1 MNNYRFSASIFV
13 PLQSIQKIDKVMN
26 RKKFLTAVLTA
37 VFTVSTLLTH
47 ASQAITPLWLRD
59 VQVSPDGSQVL
70 FCYKGDIYKVS
81 TNGGTA
87 VQLTT
92 QDSYE
97 CSPVWSVDG
106 KQIAFS
112 SDRHGNL
119 DIFVMSAEGG
129 SATRLTYHSAP
140 EVPQAFTPDGKWV
153 MFGAQ
158 IQDPATSVMFPSGR
172 LTELYKVPVKGG
184 RTLQVLGTPVEM
196 LSFASDGKSF
206 FYQDRKGGEDEW
218 RKHHTSSITR
228 DIWYYDA
235 QSGQHTNITDRPGED
250 RNPVVSAD
258 GKTLYYLSEDEG
270 GNMNVYSC
278 QWQGIKAPSPK
289 PPISMRN
296 VTSFETHPVRFLSI
310 AKNGLLCYTYN
321 GEIYTQKSGAQP
333 QKLNITL
340 TRDDEPAIANLS
352 FTSGARQPVVSK
364 DGKQVAFVVRGEVFV
379 TSTEYATTR
388 RISQTAGAE
397 ADVDFAP
404 DGRTIVYASER
415 NGNWQLYTASIVRDE
430 DLNFANATLIKEES
444 VFPELPALKLEGK
457 IDFSQVE
464 RRYPK
469 YSPDGKKLAFIE
481 DRIKLKVV
489 DLKTKKVTQV
499 TDGSYW
505 YDQDGGFDFEWSPDG
520 KWFVLSYIANKRDP
534 YTDQGIVSA
543 EGGEIHPIT
552 QSGYMSE
559 NPRWVMDGKAI
570 LFESERYGMRSHAS
584 WGSQSDVFLAFL
596 TQDAYD
602 RYRLSAEDYALLK
615 ELEKKNEK
623 KDSKKEEGKG
633 KKGDKKNDK
642 KDYKK
647 ADKDSIKA
655 VKIEFEGLEDRIVRL
670 TPNSSRLGDAIVSKD
685 GESLYYFSAFEGK
698 PDLWKMDLRKHET
711 KLLSK
716 GGSGYLQ
723 MDNDGNLYSL
733 GSSMMKIEK
742 GDKTTPIT
750 FNAQMK
756 LDLAGERE
764 YMLRHVAKQINK
776 KIFRKDY
783 NGCNWE
789 LMLQNYARFMPH
801 IANNYDFA
809 ELLSEL
815 LGELN
820 VSHTGGR
827 FSPSS
832 RGDDTAQLGLLYDM
846 TEATEGLKI
855 TAVLEGGP
863 FCKANSKVKVGDV
876 ITAIN
881 GEPLGKDTDL
891 AQLLNQCKGKK
902 TLVSLKGSTGTWDE
916 VILPISRSEQSDLLY
931 KRWIKSRA
939 AEVER
944 LSNGRLGYVH
954 IEGMNDASFRD
965 IYSDILGKYNLKEG
979 IVIDTRYNGGGR
991 LHEDIEILFSGKKYF
1006 TQVIR
1011 GREACDMPSRRYNH
1025 PSIML
1030 QAEGN
1035 YSNAH
1040 GTPWVYSHQKIGKLV
1055 GAPVPGTMS
1064 SVNWETLQDPTLVF
1078 GVPVVGY
1085 QLPDGSYLENTQLE
1099 PDVYILNRPE
1109 TVVTGTDLQLEAAVR
1124 ELLKEL

>member
-1 MNNYRFSASIFV
+1 MNT
-13 PLQSIQKIDKVMN
+13 
-26 RKKFLTAVLTA
+26 KKLIIAALTAL
-37 VFTVSTLLTH
+37 FTGFSQQAD
-47 ASQAITPLWLRD
+47 ASQTVTPLWLRD

-81 TNGGTA
+81 VNGGTA
-87 VQLTT
+87 VRLTT

-97 CSPVWSVDG
+97 CSPVWSADG
-106 KQIAFS
+106 RQIAFA

-119 DIFVMSAEGG
+119 DIFVMAAEGG
-129 SATRLTYHSAP
+129 VARRLTYNSVA

-153 MFGAQ
+153 LFGAQ
-158 IQDPATSVMFPSGR
+158 IQDPAQSVMFPSGR

-196 LSFASDGKSF
+196 LSLTPDGKSF
-206 FYQDRKGGEDEW
+206 YYQDRKGGEDEW

-228 DIWYYDA
+228 DIWFYDA
-235 QSGQHTNITDRPGED
+235 KSGKHTNITDNPGED

-258 GKTLYYLSEDEG
+258 GKKLYFLSERNG
-270 GNMNVYSC
+270 GSMNVYSC
-278 QWQGIKAPSPK
+278 EGNDVK
-289 PPISMRN
+289 P
-296 VTSFETHPVRFLSI
+296 VTNFKTHPVRFLSM
-310 AKNGLLCYTYN
+310 AKNGMLCYAYN
-321 GEIYTQKSGAQP
+321 GEIYTQKGAEKP
-333 QKLNITL
+333 KKLAVSLI
-340 TRDDEPAIANLS
+340 RDDEVAIADLS
-352 FTSGARQPVVSK
+352 FVTGARRPVVSK

-388 RISQTAGAE
+388 RITQTAGAE

-415 NGNWQLYTASIVRDE
+415 NGNWQLYTASIVRDD

-464 RRYPK
+464 RRCPK

-499 TDGSYW
+499 TDGSKW
-505 YDQDGGFDFEWSPDG
+505 YSQSGQFDYEWSPDG
-520 KWFVLSYIANKRDP
+520 KWFVLSYIANRRDP

-543 EGGEIHPIT
+543 AGGEIHPIT
-552 QSGYMSE
+552 QSGYMSGGS
-559 NPRWVMDGKAI
+559 RWVMDGKAI

-584 WGSQSDVFLAFL
+584 WGSQQDVFLAFL

-602 RYRLSAEDYALLK
+602 RFRLSAEDYALLK

-623 KDSKKEEGKG
+623 KADKKSGKKEEEKG
-633 KKGDKKNDK
+633 KKGDKKSDK
-642 KDYKK
+642 KEESDSVK
-647 ADKDSIKA
+647 AL
-655 VKIEFEGLEDRIVRL
+655 KIEFEGLENRIVRL

-685 GESLYYFSAFEGK
+685 GESLYYFSAFEGA

-716 GGSGYLQ
+716 GTRGGSGSLQ
-723 MDNDGNLYSL
+723 MDKDGNLYSL
-733 GSSMMKIEK
+733 GSTMMKIEK
-742 GDKTTPIT
+742 GDKTKAIT
-750 FNAQMK
+750 YNAQMK
-756 LDLAGERE
+756 LDLAAERE

-776 KIFRKDY
+776 KIFRTDY

-789 LMLQNYARFMPH
+789 LMLQNYVRFLPH
-801 IANNYDFA
+801 IDNNYDFA

-827 FSPSS
+827 FSPALK
-832 RGDDTAQLGLLYDM
+832 GDATAQLGLLYDM
-846 TEATEGLKI
+846 TEATDGMKI
-855 TAVLEGGP
+855 TAVLEDGP
-863 FCKANSKVKVGDV
+863 FSKANSKVKVGDV

-881 GEPLGKDTDL
+881 GIPLGKDTDL
-891 AQLLNQCKGKK
+891 AQLLNLCRGKK
-902 TLVSLKGSTGTWDE
+902 TLVSLKGNAGTWDE
-916 VILPISRSEQSDLLY
+916 VVLPISKAEQSDLLY

-965 IYSDILGKYNLKEG
+965 VYSDILGKYNLKEG

-1011 GREACDMPSRRYNH
+1011 GREVCDMPSRRYNH

-1040 GTPWVYSHQKIGKLV
+1040 GTPWVYS
-1055 GAPVPGTMS
+1055 
-1064 SVNWETLQDPTLVF
+1064 
-1078 GVPVVGY
+1078 
-1085 QLPDGSYLENTQLE
+1085 
-1099 PDVYILNRPE
+1099 
-1109 TVVTGTDLQLEAAVR
+1109 
-1124 ELLKEL
+1124 LLCQEQ

>member
-1 MNNYRFSASIFV
+1 MYKRKLFAAALLLAATFQAGASH
-13 PLQSIQKIDKVMN
+13 
-26 RKKFLTAVLTA
+26 AV
-37 VFTVSTLLTH
+37 
-47 ASQAITPLWLRD
+47 TPLWLRD

-81 TNGGTA
+81 ADGGTA

-97 CSPVWSVDG
+97 CSPVWSADC

-119 DIFVMSAEGG
+119 DVFVMSAEGG
-129 SATRLTYHSAP
+129 SATRLTYNSTA
-140 EVPQAFTPDGKWV
+140 EVPQAFTPDGRFV
-153 MFGAQ
+153 IFGAN
-158 IQDPATSVMFPSGR
+158 IQDPAESVMFPSSR
-172 LTELYKVPVKGG
+172 LPELYKVSVKGG
-184 RTLQVLGTPVEM
+184 RTLQILASPAEM
-196 LSFASDGKSF
+196 ISLAYDGKSF
-206 FYQDRKGGEDEW
+206 YYHDRKGYEDEW

-228 DIWYYDA
+228 DIWFYDA
-235 QSGQHTNITDRPGED
+235 ASRQHTNVTEHAGED
-250 RNPVVSAD
+250 RNPVLSAD
-258 GKTLYYLSEDEG
+258 GKTLYFLSERNG
-270 GNMNVYSC
+270 GSMNVYSC
-278 QWQGIKAPSPK
+278 AAQAGATKAKDPQA
-289 PPISMRN
+289 
-296 VTSFETHPVRFLSI
+296 VTSFKTHPVRFLSS
-310 AKNGLLCYTYN
+310 AKNGLLCYTFN
-321 GEIYTQKSGAQP
+321 GEIYTQKGSEKP
-333 QKLNITL
+333 RKLNITL
-340 TRDDEPAIANLS
+340 TRDDEPVISDLTFS
-352 FTSGARQPVVSK
+352 SGARQSVVSK
-364 DGKQVAFVVRGEVFV
+364 DGKQIAFIVRGEVFV
-379 TSTEYATTR
+379 TSVEYATTR

-444 VFPELPALKLEGK
+444 VFPELPELKLDGK
-457 IDFSQVE
+457 PDFSQVE
-464 RRYPK
+464 RQSPK

-489 DLKTKKVTQV
+489 DLKTKKITQV
-499 TDGSYW
+499 TDGSKW
-505 YDQDGGFDFEWSPDG
+505 YRQDGGFDFEWSPDG
-520 KWFVLSYIANKRDP
+520 KWFVLSFIANKRDP

-552 QSGYMSE
+552 QSGYMSGR
-559 NPRWVMDGKAI
+559 PRWVMDGKAI

-584 WGSQSDVFLAFL
+584 WGSQMDVFLAFL

-623 KDSKKEEGKG
+623 KNDNGNDNGKKKNDNDSKKEE
-633 KKGDKKNDK
+633 K
-642 KDYKK
+642 KDNKK
-647 ADKDSIKA
+647 ENADSAKVLA
-655 VKIEFEGLEDRIVRL
+655 IEFENIEDRIVRL

-685 GESLYYFSAFEGK
+685 GENLYYFSAFEGS

-716 GGSGYLQ
+716 GGSGVLQ
-723 MDNDGNLYSL
+723 MDKDGNLYSL
-733 GSSMMKIEK
+733 GSSMKKIEK
-742 GDKTTPIT
+742 GDKTTAIT
-750 FNAQMK
+750 YSAQMK
-756 LDLAGERE
+756 LDLAAERE
-764 YMLRHVAKQINK
+764 YMFRHIAKQINK
-776 KIFRKDY
+776 KIFRTDY
-783 NGCNWE
+783 NGCDWD
-789 LMLQNYARFMPH
+789 MMVQNYARFLPH
-801 IANNYDFA
+801 IANNYDYA
-809 ELLSEL
+809 EMLSEL

-827 FSPSS
+827 YSHSAK
-832 RGDDTAQLGLLYDM
+832 GDATASLGLLYDLS
-846 TEATEGLKI
+846 EATEGIKI
-855 TAVLEGGP
+855 TAVLEEGP
-863 FCKANSKVKVGDV
+863 FFKAKSKVKAGDM

-881 GEPLGKDTDL
+881 GQPITKDTDL
-891 AQLLNQCKGKK
+891 SQLLNQCKGKK
-902 TLVSLKGSTGTWDE
+902 TLVSLKGSAGTWDE
-916 VILPISRSEQSDLLY
+916 VVLPVSRSEESDLLY

-954 IEGMNDASFRD
+954 IEGMDDASFRD
-965 IYSDILGKYNLKEG
+965 VYSDILGKYNLKEG

-991 LHEDIEILFSGKKYF
+991 LHEDIEILFSGHKYF

-1011 GREACDMPSRRYNH
+1011 GREVCDMPSRRYNH

-1030 QAEGN
+1030 QCESN

-1040 GTPWVYSHQKIGKLV
+1040 GTPWVYSHQKLGKLV

-1064 SVNWETLQDPTLVF
+1064 SVNWETLQDPSLVF
-1078 GVPVVGY
+1078 GVPVIGY

-1109 TVVTGTDLQLEAAVR
+1109 TVVKGTDLQLEAAVR

>member
-1 MNNYRFSASIFV
+1 MKTRQFLAAALIAISAG
-13 PLQSIQKIDKVMN
+13 
-26 RKKFLTAVLTA
+26 
-37 VFTVSTLLTH
+37 STLQAN
-47 ASQAITPLWLRD
+47 ASQAFTPLWLRD

-81 TNGGTA
+81 SKGGTA

-92 QDSYE
+92 QVSYE
-97 CSPVWSVDG
+97 CAPVWSADG
-106 KQIAFS
+106 QQIAFA
-112 SDRHGNL
+112 SDRYGNL
-119 DIFVMSAEGG
+119 DVFVMAADGG
-129 SATRLTYHSAP
+129 PATRLTYQSVA
-140 EVPQAFTPDGKWV
+140 EEPQAFTPDGQWV
-153 MFGAQ
+153 VFDAC
-158 IQDPATSVMFPSGR
+158 IQDPAESVMFPTSS
-172 LTELYKVPVKGG
+172 LPELYKVPAKGG
-184 RTLQVLGTPVEM
+184 RTLQVLGTPAEM
-196 LSFASDGKSF
+196 ISFAPDGKSF
-206 FYQDRKGGEDEW
+206 YYQDRKGYEDEW

-228 DIWYYDA
+228 DVWFYDA
-235 QSGQHTNITDRPGED
+235 QSGQHTNVTAHAGED

-258 GKTLYYLSEDEG
+258 GKTLYFLSERNG
-270 GNMNVYSC
+270 GSMNVYSC
-278 QWQGIKAPSPK
+278 EANAGDTKAGEPK
-289 PPISMRN
+289 A
-296 VTSFETHPVRFLSI
+296 VTTFKTHPVRFLSM
-310 AKNGLLCYTYN
+310 ANNGLLCFTYN
-321 GEIYTQKSGAQP
+321 GEIYTQKLGAAP
-333 QKLNITL
+333 QKLAISL
-340 TRDDEPAIANLS
+340 TRDDEAAIANLS
-352 FTSGARQPVVSK
+352 FTNEAHQPVVSK
-364 DGKQVAFVVRGEVFV
+364 DGKQIAFVTRGEVFV

-415 NGNWQLYTASIVRDE
+415 NGNWQLYTASIVRKE

-444 VFPELPALKLEGK
+444 VFPELPALNLLDSK

-464 RRYPK
+464 RRSPK
-469 YSPDGKKLAFIE
+469 YSPDGKKIAFIE

-489 DLKTKKVTQV
+489 DLKTMKVTQV
-499 TDGSYW
+499 TDGSKW

-520 KWFVLSYIANKRDP
+520 KWFVLSYIANRRDP

-559 NPRWVMDGKAI
+559 SPRWVMDGKAI
-570 LFESERYGMRSHAS
+570 LFQSERYGMRSHAS
-584 WGSQSDVFLAFL
+584 WGSQDDVFLAFL

-623 KDSKKEEGKG
+623 KDEKKD
-633 KKGDKKNDK
+633 DKKNKK
-642 KDYKK
+642 KDDKK
-647 ADKDSIKA
+647 ADADTVKA
-655 VKIEFEGLEDRIVRL
+655 VKIEFEGLENRIVRL

-685 GESLYYFSAFEGK
+685 GESLYYFAAFEGK

-716 GGSGYLQ
+716 GGSGSLQ
-723 MDNDGNLYSL
+723 MDKDGNLYSL
-733 GSSMMKIEK
+733 GNSMMKIEK

-750 FNAQMK
+750 YNAQMK
-756 LDLAGERE
+756 LDLAAERE

-776 KIFRKDY
+776 KIFRTDY
-783 NGCNWE
+783 NGCDWD
-789 LMLQNYARFMPH
+789 LMVQNYARFLPH

-827 FSPSS
+827 FRPEAK
-832 RGDDTAQLGLLYDM
+832 GDATAQLGLLYDL
-846 TEATEGLKI
+846 TEATEGIKI
-855 TAVLEGGP
+855 TDILENGP
-863 FCKANSKVKVGDV
+863 FSKANSKVKVGDV

-881 GEPLGKDTDL
+881 GQPVSKDTDL
-891 AQLLNQCKGKK
+891 AQLLNLCKGKK
-902 TLVSLKGSTGTWDE
+902 TLVSLKGSAGAWDE
-916 VILPISRSEQSDLLY
+916 VVLPISRSEQSDLLY
-931 KRWIKSRA
+931 KRWTKSRA

-965 IYSDILGKYNLKEG
+965 VYSDILGKYNLKEG
-979 IVIDTRYNGGGR
+979 IVIDTRHNGGGR
-991 LHEDIEILFSGKKYF
+991 LHEDIEILFSGHKYF
-1006 TQVIR
+1006 TQVVR
-1011 GREACDMPSRRYNH
+1011 GREVCDMPSRRYNH

-1064 SVNWETLQDPTLVF
+1064 SVNWERLQDSSLIF
-1078 GVPVVGY
+1078 GVPVIGY

-1099 PDVYILNRPE
+1099 PDVLILNRPE
-1109 TVVTGTDLQLEAAVR
+1109 TVVTGTDLQLETAVR
-1124 ELLKEL
+1124 ELLKGL

>member
-1 MNNYRFSASIFV
+1 MNTKQVLISLLMTIITGSSIH
-13 PLQSIQKIDKVMN
+13 
-26 RKKFLTAVLTA
+26 AY
-37 VFTVSTLLTH
+37 
-47 ASQAITPLWLRD
+47 ASQAVSPLWLRD
-59 VQVSPDGSQVL
+59 VQVSPDGSQIL
-70 FCYKGDIYKVS
+70 FCYKGDLYKVS
-81 TNGGTA
+81 AQGGTA

-97 CSPVWSVDG
+97 CSPVWSADG
-106 KQIAFS
+106 RMIAFA

-119 DIFVMSAEGG
+119 DIFVMPAEGG
-129 SATRLTYHSAP
+129 SATRLTYQSVA
-140 EVPQAFTPDGKWV
+140 EVPQAFTPDGQWV
-153 MFGAQ
+153 LFGAT
-158 IQDPATSVMFPSGR
+158 IQDPAQSAMFPSSR
-172 LTELYKVPVKGG
+172 LSELYKVPVRGG
-184 RTLQVLGTPVEM
+184 RTLQVVGTPVEM
-196 LSFASDGKSF
+196 LSLAPDGKSF

-228 DIWYYDA
+228 DIWFYDA
-235 QSGQHTNITDRPGED
+235 QSGKHTNVTEFAGED

-258 GKTLYYLSEDEG
+258 GKTLYFLSERNG
-270 GNMNVYSC
+270 GSMNVYC
-278 QWQGIKAPSPK
+278 CDAKAVGKEPK
-289 PPISMRN
+289 A
-296 VTSFETHPVRFLSI
+296 VTDFKTHPVRFLSI
-310 AKNGLLCYTYN
+310 AKNGMLCYTYN
-321 GEIYTQKSGAQP
+321 GEIYTQKSGAKS
-333 QKLNITL
+333 QKLNILL
-340 TRDDEPAIANLS
+340 TRDDEPVVSDLS

-388 RISQTAGAE
+388 QISQTAGAE

-404 DGRTIVYASER
+404 DGRTLVYASER
-415 NGNWQLYTASIVRDE
+415 NGNWQLFTASIVRDE
-430 DLNFANATLIKEES
+430 DPNFANATLIKEET
-444 VFPELPALKLEGK
+444 VFPELPELKLEGK

-464 RRYPK
+464 RQNPK
-469 YSPDGKKLAFIE
+469 FSPDGKKLAFIE

-499 TDGSYW
+499 TDGSKW
-505 YDQDGGFDFEWSPDG
+505 YRQDGGFDYEWSPDG
-520 KWFVLSYIANKRDP
+520 KWFVLSYIANRRDP

-552 QSGYMSE
+552 QSAYTSGK
-559 NPRWVMDGKAI
+559 PRWVMDGKAI
-570 LFESERYGMRSHAS
+570 LFVSERYGMRSHAS
-584 WGSQSDVFLAFL
+584 WGSQNDVFLAFL

-602 RYRLSAEDYALLK
+602 RYRLSPEDYALLK

-623 KDSKKEEGKG
+623 ENDKEENRKG
-633 KKGDKKNDK
+633 KKENKKED
-642 KDYKK
+642 KK
-647 ADKDSIKA
+647 ADADS
-655 VKIEFEGLEDRIVRL
+655 VKTLIIEFEGLQDRIVRL

-716 GGSGYLQ
+716 GGSGLLQ
-723 MDNDGNLYSL
+723 MDKDGNLYSL

-742 GDKTTPIT
+742 GDKTTAIT
-750 FNAQMK
+750 YNAQMK
-756 LDLAGERE
+756 LDRAAERE
-764 YMLRHVAKQINK
+764 YMLRHVAKQVNK
-776 KIFRKDY
+776 KIFRTDY

-789 LMLQNYARFMPH
+789 MMLQNYSRFMPH
-801 IANNYDFA
+801 IDNNYDFA

-820 VSHTGGR
+820 VSHSGGR
-827 FSPSS
+827 FSPSLK
-832 RGDDTAQLGLLYDM
+832 GDATAQLGLLYDL
-846 TEATEGLKI
+846 TEPAEGMRI
-855 TAVLEGGP
+855 TAVLEDGP
-863 FCKANSKVKVGDV
+863 FCRANSKVKVGDV
-876 ITAIN
+876 VTAIN
-881 GEPLGKDTDL
+881 GQPLGKDTDL
-891 AQLLNQCKGKK
+891 AQLLNQCTGKK
-902 TLVSLKGSTGTWDE
+902 TLVSLKGSAGTWDE
-916 VILPISRSEQSDLLY
+916 VVLPISRSEQSDLLY
-931 KRWIKSRA
+931 KRWIKGRA

-954 IEGMNDASFRD
+954 IESMNDASFRD
-965 IYSDILGKYNLKEG
+965 VYSDILGKYNLKEG

-1011 GREACDMPSRRYNH
+1011 GREICDMPSRRYNH

-1078 GVPVVGY
+1078 GVPVIGY

-1099 PDVYILNRPE
+1099 PDIFILNRPE

-1124 ELLKEL
+1124 ELLKEVDQK

>member
-1 MNNYRFSASIFV
+1 MLMNTRKLFAAALMAV
-13 PLQSIQKIDKVMN
+13 ATLQAN
-26 RKKFLTAVLTA
+26 
-37 VFTVSTLLTH
+37 
-47 ASQAITPLWLRD
+47 ASQAVTPLWLRD
-59 VQVSPDGSQVL
+59 VQISPDGSQVL

-81 TNGGTA
+81 ADGGTA

-97 CSPVWSVDG
+97 CTPIWSADG
-106 KQIAFS
+106 KQIAFA
-112 SDRHGNL
+112 SDRHGNM
-119 DIFVMSAEGG
+119 DIYVMAAEGG
-129 SATRLTYHSAP
+129 SATRLTYNSTA
-140 EVPQAFTPDGKWV
+140 EVPQSFTPDGKWV
-153 MFGAQ
+153 LFGAQ

-184 RTLQVLGTPVEM
+184 RTLQVMGTPVEM
-196 LSFASDGKSF
+196 LSLASDGKSF
-206 FYQDRKGGEDEW
+206 YYQDRKGGEDEW

-228 DIWYYDA
+228 DIWFYDA
-235 QSGQHTNITDRPGED
+235 QSGKHTNITNCAGED
-250 RNPVVSAD
+250 RNPVLSAD
-258 GKTLYYLSEDEG
+258 GKTLYFLSERNG
-270 GNMNVYSC
+270 GSMNVYC
-278 QWQGIKAPSPK
+278 LEGQGARGKGQETIQNSKLKIQDSALPRRGSGEGAVP
-289 PPISMRN
+289 
-296 VTSFETHPVRFLSI
+296 VTAFKTHPVRFLSA
-310 AKNGLLCYTYN
+310 AKNGMLCYTYN
-321 GEIYTQKSGAQP
+321 GEIYTQKNGEKP
-333 QKLNITL
+333 KKLNISL
-340 TRDDEPAIANLS
+340 TRDDEAAISDLS
-352 FTSGARQPVVSK
+352 FSSGARQSVVSR
-364 DGKQVAFVVRGEVFV
+364 DGKQIAFVVRGEVFV

-404 DGRTIVYASER
+404 DGRTVVYASER

-444 VFPELPALKLEGK
+444 VFPELPELKLEGK

-464 RRYPK
+464 RRSPK

-489 DLKTKKVTQV
+489 DLKTKKITQV
-499 TDGSYW
+499 TDGSKW

-534 YTDQGIVSA
+534 YADQGIVSA

-552 QSGYMSE
+552 QSGYMSGR
-559 NPRWVMDGKAI
+559 PRWVMDGKAI

-584 WGSQSDVFLAFL
+584 WGSQQDVFLAFL

-602 RYRLSAEDYALLK
+602 RYRLSPEDYALLK
-615 ELEKKNEK
+615 ELEKKNKDKDKDKNEK
-623 KDSKKEEGKG
+623 IKENSEE
-633 KKGDKKNDK
+633 KGDSAKGL
-642 KDYKK
+642 
-647 ADKDSIKA
+647 
-655 VKIEFEGLEDRIVRL
+655 KIEFEGLEDRIVRL
-670 TPNSSRLGDAIVSKD
+670 TPNSSKLGDAIVSKD
-685 GESLYYFSAFEGK
+685 GESLYYFSAFEGS

-716 GGSGYLQ
+716 GGSGSLQ
-723 MDNDGNLYSL
+723 MDKDGNLYSL
-733 GSSMMKIEK
+733 GSSMKKIEK
-742 GDKTTPIT
+742 GDKTTSIT
-750 FNAQMK
+750 YSAQMK
-756 LDLAGERE
+756 LNLAAERE

-776 KIFRKDY
+776 KIFRTDY

-789 LMLQNYARFMPH
+789 LMVQNYARFLPH

-827 FSPSS
+827 FYPSGK
-832 RGDDTAQLGLLYDM
+832 GDATAQLGLLYDM
-846 TEATEGLKI
+846 TEATDGMKI
-855 TAVLEGGP
+855 TAVLEDGP
-863 FCKANSKVKVGDV
+863 FCRANSKVKAGDV

-881 GEPLGKDTDL
+881 GEPLTKDTDL
-891 AQLLNQCKGKK
+891 AQLLNRCKGKK
-902 TLVSLKGSTGTWDE
+902 TLVSLKGNAGTWDE
-916 VILPISRSEQSDLLY
+916 VVLPIGKSEESDLLY

-939 AEVER
+939 AEVDR

-965 IYSDILGKYNLKEG
+965 VYSDILGKYNLKEG

-1011 GREACDMPSRRYNH
+1011 GREVCDMPSRRYNH

-1064 SVNWETLQDPTLVF
+1064 SVNWETLQDASLVF
-1078 GVPVVGY
+1078 GVPVIGY

-1099 PDVYILNRPE
+1099 PDVLILNRPE

>member
-1 MNNYRFSASIFV
+1 MKTRQLLAATLIAISAGSS
-13 PLQSIQKIDKVMN
+13 LQAN
-26 RKKFLTAVLTA
+26 
-37 VFTVSTLLTH
+37 
-47 ASQAITPLWLRD
+47 ASQAFTPLWLRD

-81 TNGGTA
+81 SKGGTA

-92 QDSYE
+92 QVSYE
-97 CSPVWSVDG
+97 CAPVWSADG
-106 KQIAFS
+106 QQIAFA
-112 SDRHGNL
+112 SDRYGNL
-119 DIFVMSAEGG
+119 DVFVMAADGG
-129 SATRLTYHSAP
+129 PATRLTYQSVA
-140 EVPQAFTPDGKWV
+140 EEPQAFTPDGQWV
-153 MFGAQ
+153 VFGAC
-158 IQDPATSVMFPSGR
+158 IQDPAESVMFPTSS
-172 LTELYKVPVKGG
+172 LPELYKVPAKGG
-184 RTLQVLGTPVEM
+184 RTLQVLGTPAEM
-196 LSFASDGKSF
+196 ISFAPDGKSF
-206 FYQDRKGGEDEW
+206 YYQDRKGYEDEW

-228 DIWYYDA
+228 DVWFYDA
-235 QSGQHTNITDRPGED
+235 QSGQHTNVTAHAGED

-258 GKTLYYLSEDEG
+258 GKTLYFLSERNG
-270 GNMNVYSC
+270 GSMNVYSC
-278 QWQGIKAPSPK
+278 EAKAGDTKAGEPK
-289 PPISMRN
+289 A
-296 VTSFETHPVRFLSI
+296 VTTFKTHPVRFLSM
-310 AKNGLLCYTYN
+310 AKDGLLCFTYN
-321 GEIYTQKSGAQP
+321 GEIYTQKLGAAP
-333 QKLNITL
+333 QKLAISL
-340 TRDDEPAIANLS
+340 TRDDEAAIADLS
-352 FTSGARQPVVSK
+352 FTNEAHQPVVSK
-364 DGKQVAFVVRGEVFV
+364 DGKQIAFVARGEVFV

-415 NGNWQLYTASIVRDE
+415 NGNWQLYTASIVRKE

-444 VFPELPALKLEGK
+444 VFPELPALNLLDSK

-464 RRYPK
+464 RRSPK
-469 YSPDGKKLAFIE
+469 YSPDGKKIAFIE

-489 DLKTKKVTQV
+489 DLKTMKVTQV
-499 TDGSYW
+499 TDGSKW

-520 KWFVLSYIANKRDP
+520 KWFVLSYIANRRDP

-559 NPRWVMDGKAI
+559 SPRWVMDGKAI
-570 LFESERYGMRSHAS
+570 LFQSERYGMRSHAS
-584 WGSQSDVFLAFL
+584 WGSQDDVFLAFL

-623 KDSKKEEGKG
+623 KDEKKD
-633 KKGDKKNDK
+633 DKKNKK
-642 KDYKK
+642 KDDKK
-647 ADKDSIKA
+647 ADADTVKA
-655 VKIEFEGLEDRIVRL
+655 VKIEFEGLENRIVRL

-685 GESLYYFSAFEGK
+685 GESLYYFAAFEGK

-716 GGSGYLQ
+716 GGSGSLQ
-723 MDNDGNLYSL
+723 MDKDGNLYSL
-733 GSSMMKIEK
+733 GNSMMKIEK

-750 FNAQMK
+750 YNAQMK
-756 LDLAGERE
+756 LDLAAERE

-776 KIFRKDY
+776 KIFRTDY
-783 NGCNWE
+783 NGCDWD
-789 LMLQNYARFMPH
+789 LMVQNYAHFLPH

-827 FSPSS
+827 FRPEAK
-832 RGDDTAQLGLLYDM
+832 GDATAQLGLLYDL
-846 TEATEGLKI
+846 TEATEGIKI
-855 TAVLEGGP
+855 TDILENGP
-863 FCKANSKVKVGDV
+863 FSKANSKVKVGDV

-881 GEPLGKDTDL
+881 GQPVSKDTDL
-891 AQLLNQCKGKK
+891 AQLLNLCKGKK
-902 TLVSLKGSTGTWDE
+902 TLVSLKGSAGTWDE
-916 VILPISRSEQSDLLY
+916 VVLPISRSEQSDLLY
-931 KRWIKSRA
+931 KRWTKSRA

-965 IYSDILGKYNLKEG
+965 VYSDILGKYNLKEG
-979 IVIDTRYNGGGR
+979 IVIDTRHNGGGR
-991 LHEDIEILFSGKKYF
+991 LHEDIEILFSGHKYF
-1006 TQVIR
+1006 TQVVR
-1011 GREACDMPSRRYNH
+1011 GREVCDMPSRRYNH

-1064 SVNWETLQDPTLVF
+1064 SVNWERLQDSSLIF
-1078 GVPVVGY
+1078 GVPVIGY

-1099 PDVYILNRPE
+1099 PDVLILNRPE
-1109 TVVTGTDLQLEAAVR
+1109 TVVTGTDLQLETAVR
-1124 ELLKEL
+1124 ELLKGL

>member
-1 MNNYRFSASIFV
+1 MKTKTILAATLIAISAGSA
-13 PLQSIQKIDKVMN
+13 LQ
-26 RKKFLTAVLTA
+26 A
-37 VFTVSTLLTH
+37 H
-47 ASQAITPLWLRD
+47 ASQAYTPLWLRD

-81 TNGGTA
+81 AQGGTA

-92 QDSYE
+92 QASYE
-97 CSPVWSVDG
+97 CSPVWSGDG
-106 KQIAFS
+106 QQIAFA

-119 DIFVMSAEGG
+119 DVFVMSADGG
-129 SATRLTYHSAP
+129 PATRLTYQSVA
-140 EVPQAFTPDGKWV
+140 EVPQTFTPDGQWV
-153 MFGAQ
+153 LFGAS
-158 IQDPATSVMFPSGR
+158 IQDPAKSVMFPTSD
-172 LTELYKVPVKGG
+172 LPELYKVPVKGG
-184 RTLQVLGTPVEM
+184 RTLQVLGTPAEM
-196 LSFASDGKSF
+196 LSFAPDGKSF
-206 FYQDRKGGEDEW
+206 YYQDRKGYEDEW

-228 DIWYYDA
+228 DVWFYDA
-235 QSGQHTNITDRPGED
+235 QNGQHTNVTAHAGED

-258 GKTLYYLSEDEG
+258 GKTLYFLSERNG
-270 GNMNVYSC
+270 GSMNVYSC
-278 QWQGIKAPSPK
+278 EAKAGATKAGEPQA
-289 PPISMRN
+289 
-296 VTSFETHPVRFLSI
+296 VTTFKTHPVRFLSM
-310 AKNGLLCYTYN
+310 AKDGLLCYTYN
-321 GEIYTQKSGAQP
+321 GEIYTQKLGAAP
-333 QKLNITL
+333 QKLDISL
-340 TRDDEPAIANLS
+340 TRDDEVAIADLS
-352 FTSGARQPVVSK
+352 FTNEAHQPVVSK
-364 DGKQVAFVVRGEVFV
+364 DGKQIAFVARGEVFV

-415 NGNWQLYTASIVRDE
+415 NGNWQLYTASIVRKE

-444 VFPELPALKLEGK
+444 VFPELPALNLLDNK

-464 RRYPK
+464 RRSPK
-469 YSPDGKKLAFIE
+469 YSPDGKKIAFIE
-481 DRIKLKVV
+481 DRIKLMVV
-489 DLKTKKVTQV
+489 DLKTKQITQV
-499 TDGSYW
+499 TDGSKW
-505 YDQDGGFDFEWSPDG
+505 YRQDGGFDFEWSPDG
-520 KWFVLSYIANKRDP
+520 KWFVLSYIANRRDP

-552 QSGYMSE
+552 QSAYMSE
-559 NPRWVMDGKAI
+559 SPRWVMDGKAI
-570 LFESERYGMRSHAS
+570 LFQSERYGMRSHAS
-584 WGSQSDVFLAFL
+584 WGSQDDVFLAFL

-623 KDSKKEEGKG
+623 KDEKKD
-633 KKGDKKNDK
+633 DKKNKK
-642 KDYKK
+642 KDDKK
-647 ADKDSIKA
+647 ADADTVKA
-655 VKIEFEGLEDRIVRL
+655 VKIEFEGLENRIVRL
-670 TPNSSRLGDAIVSKD
+670 TPNSSNLGDAIVSKD
-685 GESLYYFSAFEGK
+685 GESLYYFAAFEGK

-716 GGSGYLQ
+716 GGSGSLQ
-723 MDNDGNLYSL
+723 MDKDGNLYSL
-733 GSSMMKIEK
+733 GNSMMKIEK

-750 FNAQMK
+750 YNAQMK
-756 LDLAGERE
+756 LDLAAERE

-776 KIFRKDY
+776 KIFRTDY
-783 NGCNWE
+783 NGCDWD
-789 LMLQNYARFMPH
+789 LMVQNYAHFLPH

-827 FSPSS
+827 FRPEAK
-832 RGDDTAQLGLLYDM
+832 GDATAQLGLLYDL
-846 TEATEGLKI
+846 TEATEGIKI
-855 TAVLEGGP
+855 TDILENGP
-863 FCKANSKVKVGDV
+863 FSKANSKVKVGDV

-881 GEPLGKDTDL
+881 GQPVSKDTDL
-891 AQLLNQCKGKK
+891 AQLLNLCKGKK
-902 TLVSLKGSTGTWDE
+902 TLVSLKGNAGTWDE
-916 VILPISRSEQSDLLY
+916 VVLPISRSEQSDLLY
-931 KRWIKSRA
+931 KRWTKSRA

-965 IYSDILGKYNLKEG
+965 VYSDILGKYNLKEG
-979 IVIDTRYNGGGR
+979 IVIDTRHNGGGR
-991 LHEDIEILFSGKKYF
+991 LHEDIEILFSGHKYF
-1006 TQVIR
+1006 TQVVR

-1064 SVNWETLQDPTLVF
+1064 SVNWERLQDSSLIF
-1078 GVPVVGY
+1078 GVPVIGY

-1099 PDVYILNRPE
+1099 PDVLILNHPE

-1124 ELLKEL
+1124 ELLKGL

>member
-1 MNNYRFSASIFV
+1 MKMTKKQWMRSAILMAAFSGAS
-13 PLQSIQKIDKVMN
+13 LQVNANQ
-26 RKKFLTAVLTA
+26 AV
-37 VFTVSTLLTH
+37 
-47 ASQAITPLWLRD
+47 TPLWLRD
-59 VQVSPDGSQVL
+59 VVVSPDGTQVL

-81 TNGGTA
+81 TTGGTA

-92 QDSYE
+92 QNSYE
-97 CSPVWSVDG
+97 CSPVWSADG
-106 KQIAFS
+106 KQIAFA
-112 SDRHGNL
+112 SDRHGNM
-119 DIFVMSAEGG
+119 DVFTMAADGG
-129 SATRLTYHSAP
+129 SATRLTYNSAE
-140 EVPQAFTPDGKWV
+140 EVPQSFSPDGKWV
-153 MFGAQ
+153 LFGAV
-158 IQDPATSVMFPSGR
+158 IQDPAESVMFPTSS
-172 LTELYKVPVKGG
+172 LPELYKVPTKGG
-184 RTLQVLGTPVEM
+184 RTLQVLATPAEM
-196 LSFASDGKSF
+196 LSFAANGKSF
-206 FYQDRKGGEDEW
+206 FYQDCKGYEDEW

-228 DIWYYDA
+228 DVWFYDA
-235 QSGQHTNITDRPGED
+235 QSGKHTNITAHAGED

-258 GKTLYYLSEDEG
+258 GKTLYFLSERNG
-270 GNMNVYSC
+270 GSMNVYA
-278 QWQGIKAPSPK
+278 IKGDITK
-289 PPISMRN
+289 PAAQPIP
-296 VTSFETHPVRFLSI
+296 VTSFKTHPVRFLSS
-310 AKNGLLCYTYN
+310 ARNGLLCYTYN
-321 GEIYTQKSGAQP
+321 GEIYTQKSGEKP
-333 QKLNITL
+333 KKLNITL
-340 TRDDEPAIANLS
+340 TRDDEPVISDLS
-352 FTSGARQPVVSK
+352 FARGARQAVVSR
-364 DGKQVAFVVRGEVFV
+364 DGKQVAFVTRGEVFV

-444 VFPELPALKLEGK
+444 VFPELPALKLDGK

-464 RRYPK
+464 RRSPK

-489 DLKTKKVTQV
+489 DLKTKKVTTV
-499 TDGSYW
+499 TDGSKW
-505 YDQDGGFDFEWSPDG
+505 YDQDDNFDFEWSPDG

-534 YTDQGIVSA
+534 YADQGIVSA

-552 QSGYMSE
+552 QSGYMSSR
-559 NPRWVMDGKAI
+559 PRWVMDGKAI
-570 LFESERYGMRSHAS
+570 LFKSERYGMRSHAS
-584 WGSQSDVFLAFL
+584 WGSQNDVFLAFL

-615 ELEKKNEK
+615 ELEKAKPEKKDKKDDKKAKDK
-623 KDSKKEEGKG
+623 KDSKK
-633 KKGDKKNDK
+633 
-642 KDYKK
+642 
-647 ADKDSIKA
+647 ADADSVKTL
-655 VKIEFEGLEDRIVRL
+655 KIEFDGIENRIVRL

-685 GESLYYFSAFEGK
+685 GENLYYFSAFEGSL
-698 PDLWKMDLRKHET
+698 DLWKMDLRKHET

-716 GGSGYLQ
+716 GGSGVLQ
-723 MDNDGNLYSL
+723 MDKDGNIYSL
-733 GSSMMKIEK
+733 GSNMKKIEK
-742 GDKTTPIT
+742 GDKTTTIT
-750 FNAQMK
+750 YNAQMK
-756 LDLAGERE
+756 LDLAAERE
-764 YMLRHVAKQINK
+764 YLLRHVAKQINK
-776 KIFRKDY
+776 KIFRTDY
-783 NGCNWE
+783 NGCDWD
-789 LMLQNYARFMPH
+789 LMVRNYARFLPH
-801 IANNYDFA
+801 IANNYDFS

-827 FSPSS
+827 FYPSS
-832 RGDDTAQLGLLYDM
+832 KGDATAQLGLLYDL
-846 TEATEGLKI
+846 TQATDGMKI

-863 FCKANSKVKVGDV
+863 FSRANSKVKAGDV

-881 GEPLGKDTDL
+881 GQPVTKDTDL
-891 AQLLNQCKGKK
+891 AQLLNQCRGKK
-902 TLVSLKGSTGTWDE
+902 TLVSLKGNAGTWDE
-916 VILPISRSEQSDLLY
+916 VVLPISRSEQSDLLY

-954 IEGMNDASFRD
+954 IEGMDDASFRD
-965 IYSDILGKYNLKEG
+965 VYSDILGKYNLKEG
-979 IVIDTRYNGGGR
+979 IVIDTRHNGGGR
-991 LHEDIEILFSGKKYF
+991 LHEDIEILFSGHKYF

-1011 GREACDMPSRRYNH
+1011 GREVCDMPSRRYNH

-1064 SVNWETLQDPTLVF
+1064 SVNWETLQDPSLIF
-1078 GVPVVGY
+1078 GVPVIGY

-1099 PDVYILNRPE
+1099 PDVLILNRPE
-1109 TVVTGTDLQLEAAVR
+1109 TVVKGEDLQLEAAVR

>member
-1 MNNYRFSASIFV
+1 MNT
-13 PLQSIQKIDKVMN
+13 
-26 RKKFLTAVLTA
+26 RKLLTTALTA
-37 VFTVSTLLTH
+37 VFAGLTIQAN

-81 TNGGTA
+81 SDGGTA
-87 VQLTT
+87 VRLTT

-97 CSPVWSVDG
+97 CSPVWSADG
-106 KQIAFS
+106 RQIAFA

-129 SATRLTYHSAP
+129 SATRLTYNSVA

-153 MFGAQ
+153 LFGAQ
-158 IQDPATSVMFPSGR
+158 IQDPAASVMFPSSR
-172 LTELYKVPVKGG
+172 LPELYKVPAKGG

-196 LSFASDGKSF
+196 LCFAPDGKSF
-206 FYQDRKGGEDEW
+206 FYHDRKGYEDEW

-235 QSGQHTNITDRPGED
+235 QSGQHTNITDCPGED

-258 GKTLYYLSEDEG
+258 GKTLYYLSEQDG
-270 GNMNVYSC
+270 GSMNVYSC
-278 QWQGIKAPSPK
+278 LWQGKTAKMQTPITIKP
-289 PPISMRN
+289 
-296 VTSFETHPVRFLSI
+296 VTSFKTHPVRFLSI

-321 GEIYTQKSGAQP
+321 GEIYTQKGDAKP
-333 QKLNITL
+333 QKLTVTL
-340 TRDDEPAIANLS
+340 VRDDEPVVSDLTY
-352 FTSGARQPVVSK
+352 TSGARQSVVSR
-364 DGKQVAFVVRGEVFV
+364 DGKQIAFVVRGEVFV

-397 ADVDFAP
+397 SDVDFAP

-444 VFPELPALKLEGK
+444 VFPELPALRLDDKL
-457 IDFSQVE
+457 DFSQVE
-464 RRYPK
+464 RRNPK

-499 TDGSYW
+499 TDGSKW

-552 QSGYMSE
+552 QSGYMSDS
-559 NPRWVMDGKAI
+559 PRWVMDGKAI

-623 KDSKKEEGKG
+623 KDDKKDDPKG
-633 KKGDKKNDK
+633 KKDDK
-642 KDYKK
+642 KDGKK
-647 ADKDSIKA
+647 DDKKTDADSVKTL
-655 VKIEFEGLEDRIVRL
+655 KIEFEGLENRIVRL

-716 GGSGYLQ
+716 GGSGSLQ
-723 MDNDGNLYSL
+723 MDKDGILYSL

-742 GDKTTPIT
+742 GDKTTAIT
-750 FNAQMK
+750 YNAQMK
-756 LDLAGERE
+756 LDRAAERE

-776 KIFRKDY
+776 KIFRTDY
-783 NGCNWE
+783 NGCDWE
-789 LMLQNYARFMPH
+789 LMVKNYARFLPH
-801 IANNYDFA
+801 IDNNYDFA
-809 ELLSEL
+809 EMLGEL

-832 RGDDTAQLGLLYDM
+832 KGDATAQLGLLYDM
-846 TEATEGLKI
+846 TEATEGMKI
-855 TAVLEGGP
+855 TAVLEDGP

-891 AQLLNQCKGKK
+891 AQLLNLCKGKK
-902 TLVSLKGSTGTWDE
+902 TLVSLKGSAGQWDE
-916 VILPISRSEQSDLLY
+916 VVLPISNGEQSDLLY

-965 IYSDILGKYNLKEG
+965 VYSDILGKYNLKEG

-991 LHEDIEILFSGKKYF
+991 LHEDIEILFSGHQYF

-1011 GREACDMPSRRYNH
+1011 GREVCDMPSRRYIH

-1078 GVPVVGY
+1078 GVPVIGY

-1099 PDVYILNRPE
+1099 PDILILNRPE

-1124 ELLKEL
+1124 ELLKEVSK

>member
-1 MNNYRFSASIFV
+1 MNT
-13 PLQSIQKIDKVMN
+13 
-26 RKKFLTAVLTA
+26 KKLIIAALTAL
-37 VFTVSTLLTH
+37 FTGFSQQAD
-47 ASQAITPLWLRD
+47 ASQTVTPLWLRD

-81 TNGGTA
+81 VNGGTA
-87 VQLTT
+87 VRLTT

-97 CSPVWSVDG
+97 CSPVWSADG
-106 KQIAFS
+106 RQIAFA

-119 DIFVMSAEGG
+119 DIFVMAAEGG
-129 SATRLTYHSAP
+129 VARRLTYNSVA

-153 MFGAQ
+153 LFGAQ
-158 IQDPATSVMFPSGR
+158 IQDPAQSVMFPSGR

-196 LSFASDGKSF
+196 LSLTPDGKSF
-206 FYQDRKGGEDEW
+206 YYQDRKGGEDEW

-228 DIWYYDA
+228 DIWFYDA
-235 QSGQHTNITDRPGED
+235 KSGKHTNITDNPGED

-258 GKTLYYLSEDEG
+258 GKKLYFLSERNG
-270 GNMNVYSC
+270 GSMNVYSC
-278 QWQGIKAPSPK
+278 EGNDVK
-289 PPISMRN
+289 P
-296 VTSFETHPVRFLSI
+296 VTNFKTHPVRFLSM
-310 AKNGLLCYTYN
+310 AKNGMLCYAYN
-321 GEIYTQKSGAQP
+321 GEIYTQKGAEKP
-333 QKLNITL
+333 KKLAVSLI
-340 TRDDEPAIANLS
+340 RDDEVAIADLS
-352 FTSGARQPVVSK
+352 FVTGARRPVVSK

-388 RISQTAGAE
+388 RITQTAGAE

-415 NGNWQLYTASIVRDE
+415 NGNWQLYTASIVRDD

-464 RRYPK
+464 RCCPK

-499 TDGSYW
+499 TDGSKW
-505 YDQDGGFDFEWSPDG
+505 YSQSGQFDYEWSPDG
-520 KWFVLSYIANKRDP
+520 KWFVLSYIANRRDP

-543 EGGEIHPIT
+543 AGGEIHPIT
-552 QSGYMSE
+552 QSGYMSGGS
-559 NPRWVMDGKAI
+559 RWVMDGKAI

-584 WGSQSDVFLAFL
+584 WGSQQDVFLAFL

-602 RYRLSAEDYALLK
+602 RFRLSAEDYALLK

-623 KDSKKEEGKG
+623 KADKKSGKKEEEKG
-633 KKGDKKNDK
+633 KKGDKKSDK
-642 KDYKK
+642 KEESDSVK
-647 ADKDSIKA
+647 AL
-655 VKIEFEGLEDRIVRL
+655 KIEFEGLENRIVRL

-685 GESLYYFSAFEGK
+685 GESLYYFSAFEGA

-716 GGSGYLQ
+716 GTRGGSGSLQ
-723 MDNDGNLYSL
+723 MDKEGNLYSL
-733 GSSMMKIEK
+733 GSTMMKIEK
-742 GDKTTPIT
+742 GDKTKAIT
-750 FNAQMK
+750 YNAQMK
-756 LDLAGERE
+756 LDLAAERE

-776 KIFRKDY
+776 KIFRTDY

-789 LMLQNYARFMPH
+789 LMLQNYVRFLPH
-801 IANNYDFA
+801 IDNNYDFA

-827 FSPSS
+827 FSPALK
-832 RGDDTAQLGLLYDM
+832 GDATAQLGLLYDM
-846 TEATEGLKI
+846 TEATDGMKI
-855 TAVLEGGP
+855 TAVLEDGP
-863 FCKANSKVKVGDV
+863 FSKANSKVKVGDV

-881 GEPLGKDTDL
+881 GIPLGKDTDL
-891 AQLLNQCKGKK
+891 AQLLNLCKGKK
-902 TLVSLKGSTGTWDE
+902 TLVSLKGNAGTWDE
-916 VILPISRSEQSDLLY
+916 VVLPISRAEQSDLLY

-965 IYSDILGKYNLKEG
+965 VYSDILGKYNLKEG

-1011 GREACDMPSRRYNH
+1011 GREVCDMPSRRYNH

-1078 GVPVVGY
+1078 GVPVIGY

-1099 PDVYILNRPE
+1099 PDIHILNRPE

>member
-1 MNNYRFSASIFV
+1 MKTRQLLAAALIAISAG
-13 PLQSIQKIDKVMN
+13 
-26 RKKFLTAVLTA
+26 
-37 VFTVSTLLTH
+37 STLQAN
-47 ASQAITPLWLRD
+47 ASQAFTPLWLRD

-81 TNGGTA
+81 SKGGTA

-92 QDSYE
+92 QVSYE
-97 CSPVWSVDG
+97 CAPVWSADG
-106 KQIAFS
+106 QQIAFA
-112 SDRHGNL
+112 SDRYGNL
-119 DIFVMSAEGG
+119 DVFVMAADGG
-129 SATRLTYHSAP
+129 PATRLTYQSVA
-140 EVPQAFTPDGKWV
+140 EEPQAFTPDGQWV
-153 MFGAQ
+153 VFDAC
-158 IQDPATSVMFPSGR
+158 IQDPAESVMFPTSS
-172 LTELYKVPVKGG
+172 LPELYKVPVKGG
-184 RTLQVLGTPVEM
+184 RTLQVLGTPAEM
-196 LSFASDGKSF
+196 ISFAPDGKSF
-206 FYQDRKGGEDEW
+206 YYQDRKGYEDEW

-228 DIWYYDA
+228 DVWFYDA
-235 QSGQHTNITDRPGED
+235 QSGQHTNVTAHAGED

-258 GKTLYYLSEDEG
+258 GKTLYFLSERNG
-270 GNMNVYSC
+270 GSMNVYSC
-278 QWQGIKAPSPK
+278 EAKAGDTKAGEPK
-289 PPISMRN
+289 A
-296 VTSFETHPVRFLSI
+296 VTTFKTHPVRFLSM
-310 AKNGLLCYTYN
+310 ANNGLLCFTYN
-321 GEIYTQKSGAQP
+321 GEIYTQKLGAEP
-333 QKLNITL
+333 QKLAISL
-340 TRDDEPAIANLS
+340 TRDDEAAIADLS
-352 FTSGARQPVVSK
+352 FTNEAHQPVVSK
-364 DGKQVAFVVRGEVFV
+364 DGKQIAFVTRGEVFV

-415 NGNWQLYTASIVRDE
+415 NGNWQLYTASIVRKE

-444 VFPELPALKLEGK
+444 VFPELPALNLLDSK

-464 RRYPK
+464 RRSPK
-469 YSPDGKKLAFIE
+469 YSPDGKKIAFIE

-489 DLKTKKVTQV
+489 DLKTMKVTQV
-499 TDGSYW
+499 TDGSKW

-520 KWFVLSYIANKRDP
+520 KWFVLSYIANRRDP

-559 NPRWVMDGKAI
+559 SPRWVMDGKAI
-570 LFESERYGMRSHAS
+570 LFQSERYGMRSHAS
-584 WGSQSDVFLAFL
+584 WGSQDDVFLAFL

-623 KDSKKEEGKG
+623 KDEKKD
-633 KKGDKKNDK
+633 DKKNKK
-642 KDYKK
+642 KDDKK
-647 ADKDSIKA
+647 ADADTVKA
-655 VKIEFEGLEDRIVRL
+655 VKIEFEGLENRIVRL

-685 GESLYYFSAFEGK
+685 GESLYYFAAFEGK

-716 GGSGYLQ
+716 GGSGSLQ
-723 MDNDGNLYSL
+723 MDKDGNLYSL
-733 GSSMMKIEK
+733 GNSMMKIEK

-750 FNAQMK
+750 YNAQMK
-756 LDLAGERE
+756 LDLAAERE

-776 KIFRKDY
+776 KIFRTDY
-783 NGCNWE
+783 NGCDWD
-789 LMLQNYARFMPH
+789 LMVQNYAHFLPH

-827 FSPSS
+827 FRPEAK
-832 RGDDTAQLGLLYDM
+832 GDATAQLGLLYDL
-846 TEATEGLKI
+846 TEATEGIRI
-855 TAVLEGGP
+855 TDILENGP
-863 FCKANSKVKVGDV
+863 FSKANSKVKVGDV

-881 GEPLGKDTDL
+881 GQPVSKDTDL
-891 AQLLNQCKGKK
+891 AQLLNLCKGKK
-902 TLVSLKGSTGTWDE
+902 TLVSLKGSAGTWDE
-916 VILPISRSEQSDLLY
+916 VVLPISRSEQSDLLY
-931 KRWIKSRA
+931 KRWTKSRA

-965 IYSDILGKYNLKEG
+965 VYSDILGKYNLKEG
-979 IVIDTRYNGGGR
+979 IVIDTRHNGGGR
-991 LHEDIEILFSGKKYF
+991 LHEDIEILFSGHKYF
-1006 TQVIR
+1006 TQVVR
-1011 GREACDMPSRRYNH
+1011 GREVCDMPSRRYNH

-1064 SVNWETLQDPTLVF
+1064 SVNWERLQDSSLIF
-1078 GVPVVGY
+1078 GVPVIGY

-1099 PDVYILNRPE
+1099 PDVLILNRPE
-1109 TVVTGTDLQLEAAVR
+1109 TVVTGTDLQLETAVR
-1124 ELLKEL
+1124 ELLKGL

>member
-1 MNNYRFSASIFV
+1 MN
-13 PLQSIQKIDKVMN
+13 
-26 RKKFLTAVLTA
+26 KKQFLVTALTA
-37 VFTVSTLLTH
+37 VFAGSTLQ
-47 ASQAITPLWLRD
+47 ANGSQAITPLWLRD

-81 TNGGTA
+81 ANGGTA

-97 CSPVWSVDG
+97 CSPVWSADG
-106 KQIAFS
+106 EKIAFS

-119 DIFVMSAEGG
+119 DVFVMSAEGG
-129 SATRLTYHSAP
+129 SATRLTYNSTA
-140 EVPQAFTPDGKWV
+140 EVPQAFTPDGQWV
-153 MFGAQ
+153 MFGAD
-158 IQDPATSVMFPSGR
+158 IQDPAASVMFPSSR
-172 LTELYKVPVKGG
+172 LPELYKVPVIGG
-184 RTLQVLGTPVEM
+184 RSLQVLGTPVEM
-196 LSFASDGKSF
+196 LSFVPDGKSF
-206 FYQDRKGGEDEW
+206 FYQDRKGYEDEW

-235 QSGQHTNITDRPGED
+235 QSGQHTNVTAHAGED

-258 GKTLYYLSEDEG
+258 GKTLYYLSEQSG
-270 GNMNVYSC
+270 GSMNVYSC
-278 QWQGIKAPSPK
+278 QWQGIIGQSPK
-289 PPISMRN
+289 PPVSIQS
-296 VTSFETHPVRFLSI
+296 VTSFKTHPVRFLSV
-310 AKNGLLCYTYN
+310 AKNGMLCYTYN
-321 GEIYTQKSGAQP
+321 GEVYTQKNGAQP
-333 QKLNITL
+333 QKLNISVI
-340 TRDDEPAIANLS
+340 RDDDPVISNLS

-364 DGKQVAFVVRGEVFV
+364 DGKQIAFVVRGEVFV
-379 TSTEYATTR
+379 TSTEYTTTR

-430 DLNFANATLIKEES
+430 DLNFANATLIKEEC
-444 VFPELPALKLEGK
+444 VFPELPALELEGE

-464 RRYPK
+464 RRSPK

-499 TDGSYW
+499 TDGSQW

-520 KWFVLSYIANKRDP
+520 KWFVLSYIANRRDP
-534 YTDQGIVSA
+534 YMDQGIVSA

-552 QSGYMSE
+552 QSAYMSE
-559 NPRWVMDGKAI
+559 SPRWVMDGKAI
-570 LFESERYGMRSHAS
+570 LFQSERYGMRSHAS
-584 WGSQSDVFLAFL
+584 WGSQNDVFLAFL

-623 KDSKKEEGKG
+623 KDDKKEDVKG
-633 KKGDKKNDK
+633 KKGSKKKVDNKEEK
-642 KDYKK
+642 KED
-647 ADKDSIKA
+647 ADSVETIN
-655 VKIEFEGLEDRIVRL
+655 IEFEGLENRIVRL
-670 TPNSSRLGDAIVSKD
+670 TPNSSRLADAIISKD
-685 GESLYYFSAFEGK
+685 GESLYYFSAFEDK

-716 GGSGYLQ
+716 GGSGSLQ
-723 MDNDGNLYSL
+723 MDKEGNLYSL

-742 GDKTTPIT
+742 GDKTTAIT
-750 FNAQMK
+750 YNAQMK
-756 LDLAGERE
+756 LDMAAERE

-776 KIFRKDY
+776 KIFRTDY
-783 NGCNWE
+783 NGCDWE
-789 LMLQNYARFMPH
+789 LMVQTYARFLPH
-801 IANNYDFA
+801 ISNNYDFA

-827 FSPSS
+827 FYPSGK
-832 RGDDTAQLGLLYDM
+832 GDATAQLGLLYDM
-846 TEATEGLKI
+846 TEAADGMKV
-855 TAVLEGGP
+855 TAVLEDGP
-863 FCKANSKVKVGDV
+863 FSRANSKVKVGDV

-881 GEPLGKDTDL
+881 GQPVGKETDL
-891 AQLLNQCKGKK
+891 AQLLNLCKGKK
-902 TLVSLKGSTGTWDE
+902 TLVSLKGSAGTWDE
-916 VILPISRSEQSDLLY
+916 VVLPISQSEQSDLLY

-965 IYSDILGKYNLKEG
+965 VYSDILGKYNLKEG

-991 LHEDIEILFSGKKYF
+991 LHEDIEILFSGHKYF

-1064 SVNWETLQDPTLVF
+1064 SVNWETLQDPSLVF

-1124 ELLKEL
+1124 ELLKELYPNNLVQIKVN

>member
-1 MNNYRFSASIFV
+1 MN
-13 PLQSIQKIDKVMN
+13 
-26 RKKFLTAVLTA
+26 KKQFLVAALTA
-37 VFTVSTLLTH
+37 VFAGLTLQAN
-47 ASQAITPLWLRD
+47 ASQAIMPLWLRD

-81 TNGGTA
+81 ANGGTA

-97 CSPVWSVDG
+97 CSPVWSADG
-106 KQIAFS
+106 EKIAFS

-119 DIFVMSAEGG
+119 DVFVMSAGGG
-129 SATRLTYHSAP
+129 SATRLTYNSTA
-140 EVPQAFTPDGKWV
+140 EVPQAFTPDGEWV
-153 MFGAQ
+153 MFGAD
-158 IQDPATSVMFPSGR
+158 IQDPAASVMFPSSR
-172 LTELYKVPVKGG
+172 LPELYKVPVTGG
-184 RTLQVLGTPVEM
+184 RSLQVLGTPVEM
-196 LSFASDGKSF
+196 LSFAPDGKSF
-206 FYQDRKGGEDEW
+206 FYQDLKGYEDEW

-235 QSGQHTNITDRPGED
+235 QSGQHTNVTVHAGED

-258 GKTLYYLSEDEG
+258 GKTLYYLSEQSG
-270 GNMNVYSC
+270 GSMNVYSC
-278 QWQGIKAPSPK
+278 QWQGIIGQSPK
-289 PPISMRN
+289 SPVSIQS
-296 VTSFETHPVRFLSI
+296 VTSFKTHPVRFLSV
-310 AKNGLLCYTYN
+310 AKNGMLCYTYN
-321 GEIYTQKSGAQP
+321 GEVYTQKNGAQP
-333 QKLNITL
+333 QKLSISVI
-340 TRDDEPAIANLS
+340 RDDDPVISNLS

-364 DGKQVAFVVRGEVFV
+364 DGKQIAFVVRGEVFV
-379 TSTEYATTR
+379 TSTEYTTTR

-430 DLNFANATLIKEES
+430 DLNFANATLIKEEC
-444 VFPELPALKLEGK
+444 VFPELPALELEGE

-464 RRYPK
+464 RRSPK

-499 TDGSYW
+499 TDGSQW

-520 KWFVLSYIANKRDP
+520 KWFVLSYIANRRDP
-534 YTDQGIVSA
+534 YMDQGIVSA

-552 QSGYMSE
+552 QSAYMSE
-559 NPRWVMDGKAI
+559 SPRWVMDGKAI
-570 LFESERYGMRSHAS
+570 LFQSERYGMRSHAS
-584 WGSQSDVFLAFL
+584 WGSQNDVFLAFL

-615 ELEKKNEK
+615 ELEKKNEE
-623 KDSKKEEGKG
+623 KDDKKEDVKG
-633 KKGDKKNDK
+633 KKGSK
-642 KDYKK
+642 KK
-647 ADKDSIKA
+647 ADNKEEKKEDADSVET
-655 VKIEFEGLEDRIVRL
+655 VKIEFEGLENRIVRL
-670 TPNSSRLGDAIVSKD
+670 TPNSSRLGDAIISKD
-685 GESLYYFSAFEGK
+685 GESLYYFSAFEDK

-716 GGSGYLQ
+716 GGSGSLQ
-723 MDNDGNLYSL
+723 MDKEGNLYSL

-742 GDKTTPIT
+742 GDKTTAIT
-750 FNAQMK
+750 YNAQMK
-756 LDLAGERE
+756 LDMAAERE

-776 KIFRKDY
+776 KIFRTDY
-783 NGCNWE
+783 NGCDWE
-789 LMLQNYARFMPH
+789 LMVQTYARFLPH
-801 IANNYDFA
+801 ISNNYDFA

-827 FSPSS
+827 FRPSS
-832 RGDDTAQLGLLYDM
+832 KGDATAQLGLLYDM
-846 TEATEGLKI
+846 TEAADGMKI
-855 TAVLEGGP
+855 TAVLEDGP
-863 FCKANSKVKVGDV
+863 FSRANSKVKVGDV

-881 GEPLGKDTDL
+881 GQPVGKEIDL
-891 AQLLNQCKGKK
+891 AQLLNLCKGKK
-902 TLVSLKGSTGTWDE
+902 TLVSLKGSAGTWDE
-916 VILPISRSEQSDLLY
+916 VVLPISQSEQSDLLY

-965 IYSDILGKYNLKEG
+965 VYSDILGKYNLKAG

-991 LHEDIEILFSGKKYF
+991 LHEDIEILFSGHKYF

-1040 GTPWVYSHQKIGKLV
+1040 GTPWVYRHQGIGKLV

-1064 SVNWETLQDPTLVF
+1064 SVNWETLQDPSLVF

-1124 ELLKEL
+1124 ELLKELNDTP

>member
-1 MNNYRFSASIFV
+1 MLMNTRKLFAAALMAV
-13 PLQSIQKIDKVMN
+13 ATLQAN
-26 RKKFLTAVLTA
+26 
-37 VFTVSTLLTH
+37 
-47 ASQAITPLWLRD
+47 ASQAVTPLWLRD
-59 VQVSPDGSQVL
+59 VQISPDGSQVL
-70 FCYKGDIYKVS
+70 FCYKGAIYKVS
-81 TNGGTA
+81 ADGGTA

-97 CSPVWSVDG
+97 CTPIWSADG
-106 KQIAFS
+106 KQIAFA
-112 SDRHGNL
+112 SDRHGNM
-119 DIFVMSAEGG
+119 DIYVMAAEGG
-129 SATRLTYHSAP
+129 SATRLTYNSTA
-140 EVPQAFTPDGKWV
+140 EVPQSFTPDGKWV
-153 MFGAQ
+153 LFGAQ

-184 RTLQVLGTPVEM
+184 RTLQVMGTPVEM
-196 LSFASDGKSF
+196 LSLASDGKSF
-206 FYQDRKGGEDEW
+206 YYQDRKGGEDEW

-228 DIWYYDA
+228 DIWFYDA
-235 QSGQHTNITDRPGED
+235 QSGKHTNITNCAGED
-250 RNPVVSAD
+250 RNPVLSAD
-258 GKTLYYLSEDEG
+258 GKTLYFLSERNG
-270 GNMNVYSC
+270 GSMNVYC
-278 QWQGIKAPSPK
+278 LEGQGARGKKQFKIQDSALPRRGSGEGAVP
-289 PPISMRN
+289 
-296 VTSFETHPVRFLSI
+296 VTAFKTHPVRFLSA
-310 AKNGLLCYTYN
+310 AKNGMLCYTYN
-321 GEIYTQKSGAQP
+321 GEIYTQKNGEKP
-333 QKLNITL
+333 KKLNISL
-340 TRDDEPAIANLS
+340 TRDDEAAISDLS
-352 FTSGARQPVVSK
+352 FSSGARQSVVSR
-364 DGKQVAFVVRGEVFV
+364 DGKQIAFVVRGEVFV

-404 DGRTIVYASER
+404 DGRTVVYASER

-444 VFPELPALKLEGK
+444 VFPELPELKLEGK
-457 IDFSQVE
+457 IDFSQIE
-464 RRYPK
+464 RRSPK

-499 TDGSYW
+499 TDGSKW

-534 YTDQGIVSA
+534 YADQGIVSD

-552 QSGYMSE
+552 QSGYMSGR
-559 NPRWVMDGKAI
+559 PRWVMDGKAI

-584 WGSQSDVFLAFL
+584 WGSQQDVFLAFL

-602 RYRLSAEDYALLK
+602 RYRLSPEDYALLK
-615 ELEKKNEK
+615 ELEKKNKDKDKDKNEK
-623 KDSKKEEGKG
+623 IKEKSEE
-633 KKGDKKNDK
+633 KGDSAKGL
-642 KDYKK
+642 
-647 ADKDSIKA
+647 
-655 VKIEFEGLEDRIVRL
+655 KIEFEGLEDRIVRL
-670 TPNSSRLGDAIVSKD
+670 TPNSSKLGDAIVSKD
-685 GESLYYFSAFEGK
+685 GESLYYFSAFEGS

-716 GGSGYLQ
+716 GGSGSLQ
-723 MDNDGNLYSL
+723 MDKDGNLYSL
-733 GSSMMKIEK
+733 GSSMKKIEK
-742 GDKTTPIT
+742 GDKTTSIT
-750 FNAQMK
+750 YSAQMK
-756 LDLAGERE
+756 LDLAAERE

-776 KIFRKDY
+776 KIFRTDY

-789 LMLQNYARFMPH
+789 LMVQNYARFLPH

-827 FSPSS
+827 FYPSGK
-832 RGDDTAQLGLLYDM
+832 GDATAQLGLLYDM
-846 TEATEGLKI
+846 AEATDGMKI

-863 FCKANSKVKVGDV
+863 FCRANSKVKVGDV

-881 GEPLGKDTDL
+881 GEPLTKDTDL
-891 AQLLNQCKGKK
+891 AQLLNLCKGKK
-902 TLVSLKGSTGTWDE
+902 TLVSLKGSAGTWDE
-916 VILPISRSEQSDLLY
+916 VVLPISKSEESDLLY

-965 IYSDILGKYNLKEG
+965 VYSDILGKYNLKEG
-979 IVIDTRYNGGGR
+979 IIIDTRYNGGGR
-991 LHEDIEILFSGKKYF
+991 LHEDIEILFSGHKYF

-1011 GREACDMPSRRYNH
+1011 GREVCDMPSRRYNH

-1064 SVNWETLQDPTLVF
+1064 SVNWETLQDASLVF
-1078 GVPVVGY
+1078 GVPVIGY

-1099 PDVYILNRPE
+1099 PDVLILNRPE

>member
-1 MNNYRFSASIFV
+1 MN
-13 PLQSIQKIDKVMN
+13 
-26 RKKFLTAVLTA
+26 KKQFLVTALTA
-37 VFTVSTLLTH
+37 VFAGSTLQ
-47 ASQAITPLWLRD
+47 ANGSQAITPLWLRD

-81 TNGGTA
+81 ANGGTA

-97 CSPVWSVDG
+97 CSPVWSADG
-106 KQIAFS
+106 EKIAFS

-119 DIFVMSAEGG
+119 DVFVMSAEGG
-129 SATRLTYHSAP
+129 SATRLTYNSTA
-140 EVPQAFTPDGKWV
+140 EVPQAFTPDGQWV
-153 MFGAQ
+153 MFGAD
-158 IQDPATSVMFPSGR
+158 IQDPAASVMFPSSR
-172 LTELYKVPVKGG
+172 LPELYKVPVIGG
-184 RTLQVLGTPVEM
+184 RSLQVLGTPVEM
-196 LSFASDGKSF
+196 LSFVPDGKSF
-206 FYQDRKGGEDEW
+206 FYQDRKGYEDEW

-235 QSGQHTNITDRPGED
+235 QSGQHTNVTAHAGED

-258 GKTLYYLSEDEG
+258 GKTLYYLSEQSG
-270 GNMNVYSC
+270 GSMNVYSC
-278 QWQGIKAPSPK
+278 QWQGIIGQSPK
-289 PPISMRN
+289 PPVSIQS
-296 VTSFETHPVRFLSI
+296 VTSFKTHPVRFLSV
-310 AKNGLLCYTYN
+310 AKNGMLCYTYN
-321 GEIYTQKSGAQP
+321 GEVYTQKNGAQP
-333 QKLNITL
+333 QKLSISVI
-340 TRDDEPAIANLS
+340 RDDDPVISNLS

-364 DGKQVAFVVRGEVFV
+364 DGKQIAFVVRGEVFV
-379 TSTEYATTR
+379 TSTEYTTTR

-430 DLNFANATLIKEES
+430 DLNFANATLIKEEC
-444 VFPELPALKLEGK
+444 VFPELPALELEGE

-464 RRYPK
+464 RRSPK

-499 TDGSYW
+499 TDGSQW

-520 KWFVLSYIANKRDP
+520 KWFVLSYIANRRDP
-534 YTDQGIVSA
+534 YMDQGIVSA

-552 QSGYMSE
+552 QSAYMSE
-559 NPRWVMDGKAI
+559 SPRWVMDGKAI
-570 LFESERYGMRSHAS
+570 LFQSERYGMRSHAS
-584 WGSQSDVFLAFL
+584 WGSQNDVFLAFL

-623 KDSKKEEGKG
+623 KDDKKEDVKG
-633 KKGDKKNDK
+633 KKGSKKKVDNKEEK
-642 KDYKK
+642 KED
-647 ADKDSIKA
+647 ADSVETIN
-655 VKIEFEGLEDRIVRL
+655 IEFEGLENRIVRL
-670 TPNSSRLGDAIVSKD
+670 TPNSSRLGDAIISKD
-685 GESLYYFSAFEGK
+685 GESLYYFSAFEDK

-716 GGSGYLQ
+716 GGSGSLQ
-723 MDNDGNLYSL
+723 MDKDGNLYSL

-742 GDKTTPIT
+742 GDKTTAIT
-750 FNAQMK
+750 YNAQMK
-756 LDLAGERE
+756 LDMAAERE
-764 YMLRHVAKQINK
+764 YLLRHVAKQINK
-776 KIFRKDY
+776 KIFRTDY
-783 NGCNWE
+783 NGCDWE
-789 LMLQNYARFMPH
+789 LMVQTYARFLPH
-801 IANNYDFA
+801 ISNNYDFA

-827 FSPSS
+827 FYPSGK
-832 RGDDTAQLGLLYDM
+832 GDATAQLGLLYDM
-846 TEATEGLKI
+846 TEAADGMKV
-855 TAVLEGGP
+855 TAVLEDGP
-863 FCKANSKVKVGDV
+863 FSRANSKVKVGDV

-881 GEPLGKDTDL
+881 GQPVGKETDL
-891 AQLLNQCKGKK
+891 AQLLNLCKGKK
-902 TLVSLKGSTGTWDE
+902 TLVSLKGSAGTWDE
-916 VILPISRSEQSDLLY
+916 VVLPISQSEQSDLLY

-965 IYSDILGKYNLKEG
+965 VYSDILGKYNLKEG

-991 LHEDIEILFSGKKYF
+991 LHEDIEILFSGHKYF

-1040 GTPWVYSHQKIGKLV
+1040 GTPWVYRHQGIGKLV

-1064 SVNWETLQDPTLVF
+1064 SVNWETLQDPSLVF

-1124 ELLKEL
+1124 ELLKELYPNNLVQIKVN

>member
-1 MNNYRFSASIFV
+1 MKTRQFLAAALIAISAG
-13 PLQSIQKIDKVMN
+13 
-26 RKKFLTAVLTA
+26 
-37 VFTVSTLLTH
+37 STLQAN
-47 ASQAITPLWLRD
+47 ASQAFTPLWLRD

-70 FCYKGDIYKVS
+70 FCYKGDIYKVPS
-81 TNGGTA
+81 KGGTA

-92 QDSYE
+92 QVSYE
-97 CSPVWSVDG
+97 CAPVWSADG
-106 KQIAFS
+106 QQIAFA
-112 SDRHGNL
+112 SDRYGNL
-119 DIFVMSAEGG
+119 DVFVMAADGG
-129 SATRLTYHSAP
+129 PATRLTYQSVA
-140 EVPQAFTPDGKWV
+140 EEPQAFTPDGQWIV
-153 MFGAQ
+153 FGAC
-158 IQDPATSVMFPSGR
+158 IQDPAGSVMFPTSS
-172 LTELYKVPVKGG
+172 LPELYKVPAKGG
-184 RTLQVLGTPVEM
+184 RTLQVLGTPAEM
-196 LSFASDGKSF
+196 ISFMPDGKSF
-206 FYQDRKGGEDEW
+206 YYQDRKGYEDEW

-228 DIWYYDA
+228 DVWFYDA
-235 QSGQHTNITDRPGED
+235 QSGQHTNVTAHAGED

-258 GKTLYYLSEDEG
+258 GKTLYFLSERNG
-270 GNMNVYSC
+270 GSMNVYSC
-278 QWQGIKAPSPK
+278 EAKAGDTKAGEPK
-289 PPISMRN
+289 A
-296 VTSFETHPVRFLSI
+296 VTTFKTHPVRFLSM
-310 AKNGLLCYTYN
+310 AKDGLLCFTYN
-321 GEIYTQKSGAQP
+321 GEIYTQKLGAAP
-333 QKLNITL
+333 QKLAISL
-340 TRDDEPAIANLS
+340 TRDDEAAIANLS
-352 FTSGARQPVVSK
+352 FTNEAHQPVVSK
-364 DGKQVAFVVRGEVFV
+364 DGKQIAFVARGEIFV

-415 NGNWQLYTASIVRDE
+415 NGNWQLYTASIVRKE

-444 VFPELPALKLEGK
+444 VFPELPALNLLDSK
-457 IDFSQVE
+457 IDYSQVE
-464 RRYPK
+464 RRSPK
-469 YSPDGKKLAFIE
+469 YSPDGKKIAFIE

-489 DLKTKKVTQV
+489 DLKTMKVTQV
-499 TDGSYW
+499 TDGSKW

-520 KWFVLSYIANKRDP
+520 KWFVLSYIANRRDP

-559 NPRWVMDGKAI
+559 SPRWVMDGKAI
-570 LFESERYGMRSHAS
+570 LFQSERYGMRSHAS
-584 WGSQSDVFLAFL
+584 WGSQDDVFLAFL

-623 KDSKKEEGKG
+623 KDEKKD
-633 KKGDKKNDK
+633 DKKNKK
-642 KDYKK
+642 KDDKK
-647 ADKDSIKA
+647 ADADTVKA
-655 VKIEFEGLEDRIVRL
+655 VKIEFEGLENRIVRL

-685 GESLYYFSAFEGK
+685 GESLYYFAAFEGK

-716 GGSGYLQ
+716 GGSGSLQ
-723 MDNDGNLYSL
+723 MDKDGNLYSL
-733 GSSMMKIEK
+733 GNSMMKIEK

-750 FNAQMK
+750 YNAQMK
-756 LDLAGERE
+756 LDLAAERE

-776 KIFRKDY
+776 KIFRTDY
-783 NGCNWE
+783 NGCDWD
-789 LMLQNYARFMPH
+789 LMVQNYAHFLPH

-827 FSPSS
+827 FRPEAK
-832 RGDDTAQLGLLYDM
+832 GDATAQLGLLYDL
-846 TEATEGLKI
+846 TEATEGIKI
-855 TAVLEGGP
+855 TDILENGP
-863 FCKANSKVKVGDV
+863 FSKANSKVKVGDV

-881 GEPLGKDTDL
+881 GQPVSKDTDL
-891 AQLLNQCKGKK
+891 AQLLNLCKGKK
-902 TLVSLKGSTGTWDE
+902 TLVSLKGSAGTWDE
-916 VILPISRSEQSDLLY
+916 VVLPISRSEQSDLLY
-931 KRWIKSRA
+931 KRWTKSRA

-965 IYSDILGKYNLKEG
+965 VYSDILGKYNLKEG
-979 IVIDTRYNGGGR
+979 IVIDTRHNGGGR
-991 LHEDIEILFSGKKYF
+991 LHEDIEILFSGHKYF
-1006 TQVIR
+1006 TQVVR
-1011 GREACDMPSRRYNH
+1011 GREVCDMPSRRYNH

-1064 SVNWETLQDPTLVF
+1064 SVNWERLQDSSLIF
-1078 GVPVVGY
+1078 GVPVIGY

-1099 PDVYILNRPE
+1099 PDVLILNRPE

-1124 ELLKEL
+1124 ELLKGL

>member
-1 MNNYRFSASIFV
+1 MALFTGS
-13 PLQSIQKIDKVMN
+13 PLQ
-26 RKKFLTAVLTA
+26 AG
-37 VFTVSTLLTH
+37 
-47 ASQAITPLWLRD
+47 ASQATTPLWLRD
-59 VQVSPDGSQVL
+59 VQVSPDGSEVL

-81 TNGGTA
+81 ANGGTA
-87 VQLTT
+87 IQLTT

-97 CSPVWSVDG
+97 CSPVWSADG
-106 KQIAFS
+106 SKIAFA

-119 DIFVMSAEGG
+119 DVFVMPADGG
-129 SATRLTYHSAP
+129 SATRLTWQSVA
-140 EVPQAFTPDGKWV
+140 EVPQAFTPDGQWV
-153 MFGAQ
+153 CFGAA
-158 IQDPATSVMFPSGR
+158 IQDPAKSVMFPDNT
-172 LTELYKVPVKGG
+172 LPELYKVPVKGG
-184 RTLQVLGTPVEM
+184 RTLQVLATPVEM
-196 LSFASDGKSF
+196 LSFAPDGKSF
-206 FYQDRKGGEDEW
+206 YYQDRKGYEDEW

-228 DIWYYDA
+228 DVWFYDA
-235 QSGQHTNITDRPGED
+235 ASGQHTNVTAHAGED
-250 RNPVVSAD
+250 RNPIVSAD
-258 GKTLYYLSEDEG
+258 GKTLYFLSERNG
-270 GNMNVYSC
+270 GSMNVYSC
-278 QWQGIKAPSPK
+278 EAKAGDTKAAEPK
-289 PPISMRN
+289 A
-296 VTSFETHPVRFLSI
+296 VTTFKTHPVRFLSMTR
-310 AKNGLLCYTYN
+310 NGMLCYTYN
-321 GEIYTQKSGAQP
+321 GEIYTQKNGGSP
-333 QKLNITL
+333 QKLTISL
-340 TRDDEPAIANLS
+340 TRDDEAAIADLS
-352 FTSGARQPVVSK
+352 FTSEAHQPVVSR
-364 DGKQVAFVVRGEVFV
+364 DGKQIAFVARGEVFV
-379 TSTEYATTR
+379 TSTDYTTTR

-404 DGRTIVYASER
+404 DGRSIVYASER

-430 DLNFANATLIKEES
+430 DLNFANATLIREES
-444 VFPELPALKLEGK
+444 VFPELPALDLTGK

-464 RRYPK
+464 RRSPK
-469 YSPDGKKLAFIE
+469 YSPDGKRLAFIE

-489 DLKTKKVTQV
+489 DLKTKQVTQV
-499 TDGSYW
+499 TDGSRW

-520 KWFVLSYIANKRDP
+520 KWFVLSYIANRRDP
-534 YTDQGIVSA
+534 YMDQGIVSA

-559 NPRWVMDGKAI
+559 SPRWVMDGKAI
-570 LFESERYGMRSHAS
+570 LFKSERYGMRSHAS
-584 WGSQSDVFLAFL
+584 WGSQDDVFLAFL

-623 KDSKKEEGKG
+623 KDE
-633 KKGDKKNDK
+633 KKNDK
-642 KDYKK
+642 KKNKDTGKK
-647 ADKDSIKA
+647 KDDADTVKA
-655 VKIEFEGLEDRIVRL
+655 VVIEFEGLEDRIVRL
-670 TPNSSRLGDAIVSKD
+670 TPNSSHLGDAIVSKD
-685 GESLYYFSAFEGK
+685 GESLYYFAAFEGK

-716 GGSGYLQ
+716 GGSGSLQ
-723 MDNDGNLYSL
+723 MDKDGNLYSL
-733 GSSMMKIEK
+733 GNSMMKIEK

-750 FNAQMK
+750 YNARMK
-756 LDLAGERE
+756 LDLAAERE

-776 KIFRKDY
+776 KIFRTDY
-783 NGCNWE
+783 NGCDWE
-789 LMLQNYARFMPH
+789 MMVENYARFLPH

-827 FSPSS
+827 FRPEAK
-832 RGDDTAQLGLLYDM
+832 GDATAQLGLLYDL
-846 TEATEGLKI
+846 TEATDGLRI

-863 FCKANSKVKVGDV
+863 FSKASSKVKAGDV

-881 GEPLGKDTDL
+881 GQPVGKDTDL
-891 AQLLNQCKGKK
+891 AQLLNLCKGKK
-902 TLVSLKGSTGTWDE
+902 TLVSLKGHAGSWDE
-916 VILPISRSEQSDLLY
+916 VVLPISRSEQSDLLY

-944 LSNGRLGYVH
+944 LSDGRLGYVH

-965 IYSDILGKYNLKEG
+965 VYSDILGKYNLKEG
-979 IVIDTRYNGGGR
+979 IVIDTRHNGGGR
-991 LHEDIEILFSGKKYF
+991 LHEDIEILFSGHKYF

-1011 GREACDMPSRRYNH
+1011 GREVCDMPSRRYNH

-1064 SVNWETLQDPTLVF
+1064 SVNWERLQDSSLIF
-1078 GVPVVGY
+1078 GVPVIGY

-1099 PDVYILNRPE
+1099 PDVLILNRPE

-1124 ELLKEL
+1124 ELLKGL

>member
-1 MNNYRFSASIFV
+1 MKTRQFLAAALIAISAG
-13 PLQSIQKIDKVMN
+13 
-26 RKKFLTAVLTA
+26 
-37 VFTVSTLLTH
+37 STLQAN
-47 ASQAITPLWLRD
+47 ASQAFTPLWLRD

-81 TNGGTA
+81 SKGGTA

-92 QDSYE
+92 QVSYE
-97 CSPVWSVDG
+97 CAPVWSADG
-106 KQIAFS
+106 QQIAFA
-112 SDRHGNL
+112 SDRYGNL
-119 DIFVMSAEGG
+119 DVFVMAADGG
-129 SATRLTYHSAP
+129 PATRLTYQSVA
-140 EVPQAFTPDGKWV
+140 EEPQAFTPDGQWV
-153 MFGAQ
+153 VFDAC
-158 IQDPATSVMFPSGR
+158 IQDPAESVMFPTSS
-172 LTELYKVPVKGG
+172 LPELYKVPAKGG
-184 RTLQVLGTPVEM
+184 RTLQVLGTPAEM
-196 LSFASDGKSF
+196 ISFAPDGKSF
-206 FYQDRKGGEDEW
+206 YYQDRKGYEDEW

-228 DIWYYDA
+228 DVWFYDA
-235 QSGQHTNITDRPGED
+235 QSGQHTNVTAHAGED

-258 GKTLYYLSEDEG
+258 GKTLYFLSERNG
-270 GNMNVYSC
+270 GSMNVYSC
-278 QWQGIKAPSPK
+278 EAKAGDTKAGEPK
-289 PPISMRN
+289 A
-296 VTSFETHPVRFLSI
+296 VTSFKTHPVRFLSM
-310 AKNGLLCYTYN
+310 AKDGLLCFTYN
-321 GEIYTQKSGAQP
+321 GEIYTQKLGAEP
-333 QKLNITL
+333 QKLAISL
-340 TRDDEPAIANLS
+340 TRDDEAAIANLS
-352 FTSGARQPVVSK
+352 FTNEAHQPVVSK
-364 DGKQVAFVVRGEVFV
+364 DGKQIAFVARGEVFV

-415 NGNWQLYTASIVRDE
+415 NGNWQLYTASIVRKE

-444 VFPELPALKLEGK
+444 VFPELPALNLLDSK

-464 RRYPK
+464 RRSPK
-469 YSPDGKKLAFIE
+469 YSPDGKKIAFIE

-489 DLKTKKVTQV
+489 DLKTMKVTQV
-499 TDGSYW
+499 TDGSKW

-520 KWFVLSYIANKRDP
+520 KWFVLSYIANRRDP

-559 NPRWVMDGKAI
+559 SPRWVMDGKAI
-570 LFESERYGMRSHAS
+570 LFQSERYGMRSHAS
-584 WGSQSDVFLAFL
+584 WGSQDDVFLAFL

-623 KDSKKEEGKG
+623 KDEKKDDKKSKK
-633 KKGDKKNDK
+633 
-642 KDYKK
+642 KDDKK
-647 ADKDSIKA
+647 ADADTVKA
-655 VKIEFEGLEDRIVRL
+655 VKIEFEGLENRIVRL

-685 GESLYYFSAFEGK
+685 GESLYYFAAFEGK

-716 GGSGYLQ
+716 GGSGSLQ
-723 MDNDGNLYSL
+723 MDKDGNLYSL
-733 GSSMMKIEK
+733 GNSMMKIEK

-750 FNAQMK
+750 YNAQMK
-756 LDLAGERE
+756 LDLAAERE

-776 KIFRKDY
+776 KIFRTDY
-783 NGCNWE
+783 NGCDWD
-789 LMLQNYARFMPH
+789 LMVQNYARFLPH

-827 FSPSS
+827 FRPEAK
-832 RGDDTAQLGLLYDM
+832 GDATAQLGLLYDL
-846 TEATEGLKI
+846 TEATEGIKI
-855 TAVLEGGP
+855 TDILENGP
-863 FCKANSKVKVGDV
+863 FSKANSKVKVGDV

-881 GEPLGKDTDL
+881 GQPVSKDTDL
-891 AQLLNQCKGKK
+891 AQLLNLCKGKK
-902 TLVSLKGSTGTWDE
+902 TLVSLKGSAGAWDE
-916 VILPISRSEQSDLLY
+916 VVLPISRSEQSDLLY
-931 KRWIKSRA
+931 KRWTKSRA

-965 IYSDILGKYNLKEG
+965 VYSDILGKYNLKEG
-979 IVIDTRYNGGGR
+979 IVIDTRHNGGGR
-991 LHEDIEILFSGKKYF
+991 LHEDIEILFSGHKYF
-1006 TQVIR
+1006 TQVVR
-1011 GREACDMPSRRYNH
+1011 GREVCDMPSRRYNH

-1064 SVNWETLQDPTLVF
+1064 SVNWERLQDSSLIF
-1078 GVPVVGY
+1078 GVPVIGY

-1099 PDVYILNRPE
+1099 PDVLILNRPE
-1109 TVVTGTDLQLEAAVR
+1109 TVVTGTDLQLETAVR
-1124 ELLKEL
+1124 ELLKGL

>member
-1 MNNYRFSASIFV
+1 MKTRQFLAAALIAISAG
-13 PLQSIQKIDKVMN
+13 
-26 RKKFLTAVLTA
+26 
-37 VFTVSTLLTH
+37 STLQAN
-47 ASQAITPLWLRD
+47 ASQAFTPLWLRD

-81 TNGGTA
+81 SKGGTA

-92 QDSYE
+92 QVSYE
-97 CSPVWSVDG
+97 CAPVWSADG
-106 KQIAFS
+106 QQIAFA
-112 SDRHGNL
+112 SDRYGNL
-119 DIFVMSAEGG
+119 DVFVMAADGG
-129 SATRLTYHSAP
+129 PATRLTYQSVA
-140 EVPQAFTPDGKWV
+140 EEPQAFTPDGQWV
-153 MFGAQ
+153 VFGAC
-158 IQDPATSVMFPSGR
+158 IQDPAGSVMFPTSS
-172 LTELYKVPVKGG
+172 LPELYKVPAKGG
-184 RTLQVLGTPVEM
+184 RTLQVLGTPAEM
-196 LSFASDGKSF
+196 ISFAPDGKSF
-206 FYQDRKGGEDEW
+206 YYQDRKGYEDEW

-228 DIWYYDA
+228 DVWFYDA
-235 QSGQHTNITDRPGED
+235 QSGQHTNVTAHAGED

-258 GKTLYYLSEDEG
+258 GKTLYFLSERNG
-270 GNMNVYSC
+270 GSMNVYSC
-278 QWQGIKAPSPK
+278 EAKAGDTKAGEPK
-289 PPISMRN
+289 A
-296 VTSFETHPVRFLSI
+296 VTTFKTHPVRFLSM
-310 AKNGLLCYTYN
+310 AKDGLLCFTYN
-321 GEIYTQKSGAQP
+321 GEIYTQKLGAEP
-333 QKLNITL
+333 QKLAISL
-340 TRDDEPAIANLS
+340 TRDDEAAIANLS
-352 FTSGARQPVVSK
+352 FTNEAHQPVVSK
-364 DGKQVAFVVRGEVFV
+364 DGKQIAFVARGEIFV

-415 NGNWQLYTASIVRDE
+415 NGNWQLYTASIVRKE

-444 VFPELPALKLEGK
+444 VFPELPALNLLDSK

-464 RRYPK
+464 RRSPK
-469 YSPDGKKLAFIE
+469 YSPDGKKIAFIE

-489 DLKTKKVTQV
+489 DLKTMKVTQV
-499 TDGSYW
+499 TDGSKW

-520 KWFVLSYIANKRDP
+520 KWFVLSYIANRRDP

-559 NPRWVMDGKAI
+559 SPRWVMDGKAI
-570 LFESERYGMRSHAS
+570 LFQSERYGMRSHAS
-584 WGSQSDVFLAFL
+584 WGSQDDVFLAFL

-623 KDSKKEEGKG
+623 KDEKKD
-633 KKGDKKNDK
+633 DKKNKK
-642 KDYKK
+642 KDDKK
-647 ADKDSIKA
+647 ADADTVKA
-655 VKIEFEGLEDRIVRL
+655 VKIEFEGLENRIVRL

-685 GESLYYFSAFEGK
+685 GESLYYFAAFEGK

-716 GGSGYLQ
+716 GGSGSLQ
-723 MDNDGNLYSL
+723 MDKDGNLYSL
-733 GSSMMKIEK
+733 GNSMMKIEK

-750 FNAQMK
+750 YNAQMK
-756 LDLAGERE
+756 LDLAAERE
-764 YMLRHVAKQINK
+764 YMLRLVAKQINK
-776 KIFRKDY
+776 KIFRTDY
-783 NGCNWE
+783 NGCDWD
-789 LMLQNYARFMPH
+789 LMVQNYAHFLPH

-827 FSPSS
+827 FRPEAK
-832 RGDDTAQLGLLYDM
+832 GDATAQLGLLYDL
-846 TEATEGLKI
+846 TEATEGIKI
-855 TAVLEGGP
+855 TDILENGP
-863 FCKANSKVKVGDV
+863 FSKASSKVKVGDV

-881 GEPLGKDTDL
+881 GQPVSKDTDL
-891 AQLLNQCKGKK
+891 AQLLNLCKGKK
-902 TLVSLKGSTGTWDE
+902 TLVSLKGSAGAWDE
-916 VILPISRSEQSDLLY
+916 VVLPISRSEQSDLLY
-931 KRWIKSRA
+931 KRWTKSRA

-965 IYSDILGKYNLKEG
+965 VYSDILGKYNLKEG
-979 IVIDTRYNGGGR
+979 IVIDTRHNGGGR
-991 LHEDIEILFSGKKYF
+991 LHEDIEILFSGHKYF
-1006 TQVIR
+1006 TQVVR
-1011 GREACDMPSRRYNH
+1011 GREVCDMPSRRYNH

-1064 SVNWETLQDPTLVF
+1064 SVNWERLQDSSLIF
-1078 GVPVVGY
+1078 GVPVIGY

-1099 PDVYILNRPE
+1099 PDVLILNRPE
-1109 TVVTGTDLQLEAAVR
+1109 TVVTGTDLQLETAVR
-1124 ELLKEL
+1124 ELLKGL

>member
-1 MNNYRFSASIFV
+1 MNT
-13 PLQSIQKIDKVMN
+13 
-26 RKKFLTAVLTA
+26 KKLIIAALTAL
-37 VFTVSTLLTH
+37 FTGFSQQAD
-47 ASQAITPLWLRD
+47 ASQAVTPLWLRD

-81 TNGGTA
+81 VNGGTA
-87 VQLTT
+87 VRLTT

-97 CSPVWSVDG
+97 CSPVWSADG
-106 KQIAFS
+106 RQIAFA

-119 DIFVMSAEGG
+119 DIFVMAAEGG
-129 SATRLTYHSAP
+129 VARRLTYNSVA

-153 MFGAQ
+153 LFGAQ
-158 IQDPATSVMFPSGR
+158 IQDPAQSVMFPSGR

-196 LSFASDGKSF
+196 LSLTPDGKSF
-206 FYQDRKGGEDEW
+206 YYQDRKGGEDEW

-228 DIWYYDA
+228 DIWFYDA
-235 QSGQHTNITDRPGED
+235 KSGKHTNITDNPGED

-258 GKTLYYLSEDEG
+258 GKKLYFLSERNG
-270 GNMNVYSC
+270 GSMNVYSC
-278 QWQGIKAPSPK
+278 EGNDVK
-289 PPISMRN
+289 P
-296 VTSFETHPVRFLSI
+296 VTNFKTHPVRFLSM
-310 AKNGLLCYTYN
+310 AKNGMLCYAYN
-321 GEIYTQKSGAQP
+321 GEIYTQKGAEKP
-333 QKLNITL
+333 KKLAVSLI
-340 TRDDEPAIANLS
+340 RDDEVAIADLS
-352 FTSGARQPVVSK
+352 FVTGARRPVVSK

-388 RISQTAGAE
+388 RITQTAGAE

-415 NGNWQLYTASIVRDE
+415 NGNWQLYTASIVRDD

-464 RRYPK
+464 RRCPK

-499 TDGSYW
+499 TDGSKW
-505 YDQDGGFDFEWSPDG
+505 YSQSGQFDYEWSPDG
-520 KWFVLSYIANKRDP
+520 KWFVLSYIANRRDP

-543 EGGEIHPIT
+543 AGGEIHPIT
-552 QSGYMSE
+552 QSGYMSGGS
-559 NPRWVMDGKAI
+559 RWVMDGKAI

-584 WGSQSDVFLAFL
+584 WGSQQDVFLAFL

-602 RYRLSAEDYALLK
+602 RFRLSAEDYALLK

-623 KDSKKEEGKG
+623 KADKKSGKKEEEKG
-633 KKGDKKNDK
+633 KKGDKKEGADSV
-642 KDYKK
+642 K
-647 ADKDSIKA
+647 AL
-655 VKIEFEGLEDRIVRL
+655 KIEFEGLENRIVRL

-685 GESLYYFSAFEGK
+685 GESLYYFSAFEGA

-716 GGSGYLQ
+716 GTRGGSGSLQ
-723 MDNDGNLYSL
+723 MDKEGNLYSL
-733 GSSMMKIEK
+733 GSTMMKIEK
-742 GDKTTPIT
+742 GDKTKAIT
-750 FNAQMK
+750 YNAQMK
-756 LDLAGERE
+756 LDLAAERE

-776 KIFRKDY
+776 KIFRTDY

-789 LMLQNYARFMPH
+789 LMLQNYVRFLPH
-801 IANNYDFA
+801 IDNNYDFA

-827 FSPSS
+827 FSPALK
-832 RGDDTAQLGLLYDM
+832 GDATAQLGLLYDM
-846 TEATEGLKI
+846 TEATDGMKI
-855 TAVLEGGP
+855 TAVLEDGP
-863 FCKANSKVKVGDV
+863 FSKANSKVKVGDV

-881 GEPLGKDTDL
+881 GIPLGKDTDL
-891 AQLLNQCKGKK
+891 AQLLNLCKGKK
-902 TLVSLKGSTGTWDE
+902 TLVSLKGNAGTWDE
-916 VILPISRSEQSDLLY
+916 VVLPISKAEQSDLLY

-965 IYSDILGKYNLKEG
+965 VYSDILGKYNLKEG

-1011 GREACDMPSRRYNH
+1011 GREVCDMPSRRYNH

-1078 GVPVVGY
+1078 GVPVIGY

-1099 PDVYILNRPE
+1099 PDIHILNRPE

>member
-1 MNNYRFSASIFV
+1 MNT
-13 PLQSIQKIDKVMN
+13 
-26 RKKFLTAVLTA
+26 KKLIIAALTAL
-37 VFTVSTLLTH
+37 FTGFSQQAD
-47 ASQAITPLWLRD
+47 ASQTVTPLWLRD

-81 TNGGTA
+81 VNGGTA
-87 VQLTT
+87 VRLTT

-97 CSPVWSVDG
+97 CSPVWSADG
-106 KQIAFS
+106 RQIAFA

-119 DIFVMSAEGG
+119 DIFVMAAEGG
-129 SATRLTYHSAP
+129 VARRLTYNSVA

-153 MFGAQ
+153 LFGAQ
-158 IQDPATSVMFPSGR
+158 IQDPAQSVMFPSGR

-196 LSFASDGKSF
+196 LSLTPDGKSF
-206 FYQDRKGGEDEW
+206 YYQDRKGGEDEW

-228 DIWYYDA
+228 DIWFYDA
-235 QSGQHTNITDRPGED
+235 KSGKHTNITDNPGED

-258 GKTLYYLSEDEG
+258 GKKLYFLSERNG
-270 GNMNVYSC
+270 GSMNVYSC
-278 QWQGIKAPSPK
+278 EGNDVK
-289 PPISMRN
+289 P
-296 VTSFETHPVRFLSI
+296 VTNFKTHPVRFLSM
-310 AKNGLLCYTYN
+310 AKNGMLCYAYN
-321 GEIYTQKSGAQP
+321 GEIYTQKGAEKP
-333 QKLNITL
+333 KKLAVSLI
-340 TRDDEPAIANLS
+340 RDDEVAIADLS
-352 FTSGARQPVVSK
+352 FVTGARRPVVSK

-388 RISQTAGAE
+388 RITQTAGAE

-415 NGNWQLYTASIVRDE
+415 NGNWQLYTASIVRDD

-464 RRYPK
+464 RRCPK

-499 TDGSYW
+499 TDGSKW
-505 YDQDGGFDFEWSPDG
+505 YSQSGQFDYEWSPDG
-520 KWFVLSYIANKRDP
+520 KWFVLSYIANRRDP

-543 EGGEIHPIT
+543 AGGEIHPIT
-552 QSGYMSE
+552 QSGYMSGGS
-559 NPRWVMDGKAI
+559 RWVMDGKAI

-584 WGSQSDVFLAFL
+584 WGSQQDVFLAFL

-602 RYRLSAEDYALLK
+602 RFRLSAEDYALLK

-623 KDSKKEEGKG
+623 KADKKSGKKEEEKG
-633 KKGDKKNDK
+633 KKGDKKEG
-642 KDYKK
+642 
-647 ADKDSIKA
+647 ADSVKA
-655 VKIEFEGLEDRIVRL
+655 VKIEFEGLENRIVRL

-685 GESLYYFSAFEGK
+685 GESLYYFSAFEGA

-716 GGSGYLQ
+716 GNRGGSGSLQ
-723 MDNDGNLYSL
+723 MDKDGNLYSL
-733 GSSMMKIEK
+733 GSTMMKIEK
-742 GDKTTPIT
+742 GDKTKAIT
-750 FNAQMK
+750 YNAQMK
-756 LDLAGERE
+756 LDLAAERE

-776 KIFRKDY
+776 KIFRTDY

-789 LMLQNYARFMPH
+789 LMLQNYVRFLPH
-801 IANNYDFA
+801 IDNNYDFA

-827 FSPSS
+827 FSPALK
-832 RGDDTAQLGLLYDM
+832 GDATAQLGLLYDM
-846 TEATEGLKI
+846 TEATDGMKI
-855 TAVLEGGP
+855 TAVLEDGP
-863 FCKANSKVKVGDV
+863 FSKANSKVKVGDV

-881 GEPLGKDTDL
+881 GIPLGKDTDL
-891 AQLLNQCKGKK
+891 AQLLNLCKGKK
-902 TLVSLKGSTGTWDE
+902 TLVSLKGNAGTWDE
-916 VILPISRSEQSDLLY
+916 VVLPISKAEQSDLLY

-965 IYSDILGKYNLKEG
+965 VYSDILGKYNLKEG

-1011 GREACDMPSRRYNH
+1011 GREVCDMPSRRYNH

-1078 GVPVVGY
+1078 GVPVIGY

-1099 PDVYILNRPE
+1099 PDIHILNRPE

>member
-1 MNNYRFSASIFV
+1 MKNYPR
-13 PLQSIQKIDKVMN
+13 QW
-26 RKKFLTAVLTA
+26 VLA
-37 VFTVSTLLTH
+37 ATLLTAFAGKALRAD

-81 TNGGTA
+81 ADGGTA

-97 CSPVWSVDG
+97 CSPVWSADSR
-106 KQIAFS
+106 QIAFA
-112 SDRHGNL
+112 SDRHGNM
-119 DIFVMSAEGG
+119 DIYVMSAEGG
-129 SATRLTYHSAP
+129 SATRLTYNSVS

-153 MFGAQ
+153 LFGAQ

-184 RTLQVLGTPVEM
+184 RTLQVMGTPVEM
-196 LSFASDGKSF
+196 LSFAPDGKSF

-228 DIWYYDA
+228 DVWFYDA
-235 QSGQHTNITDRPGED
+235 GSGKHTNITAHAGED
-250 RNPVVSAD
+250 RNPVLSAD
-258 GKTLYYLSEDEG
+258 GNTLYFLSERNG
-270 GNMNVYSC
+270 GSMNVYSLEG
-278 QWQGIKAPSPK
+278 QGARSKGQEKMFNVQCSMFNEIKA
-289 PPISMRN
+289 
-296 VTSFETHPVRFLSI
+296 VTAFKTHPVRFLSV
-310 AKNGLLCYTYN
+310 ARNGLLCYTYN
-321 GEIYTQKSGAQP
+321 GEIYTQKNDGKP
-333 QKLNITL
+333 RKLNITL
-340 TRDDEPAIANLS
+340 TRDDEPVIADLS
-352 FTSGARQPVVSK
+352 FSSGARQSVVSR
-364 DGKQVAFVVRGEVFV
+364 DGKQIAFVVRGEVFV
-379 TSTEYATTR
+379 TSTEYTTTR

-404 DGRTIVYASER
+404 DGRTVVYASER

-444 VFPELPALKLEGK
+444 VFPELPALKLDGK
-457 IDFSQVE
+457 PDFSQVE

-499 TDGSYW
+499 TDGSKW
-505 YDQDGGFDFEWSPDG
+505 YNQGGGFDYEWSPDG
-520 KWFVLSYIANKRDP
+520 KWFVLSYIANRRDP

-543 EGGEIHPIT
+543 DGGEIHPIT
-552 QSGYMSE
+552 QSGYMSGE
-559 NPRWVMDGKAI
+559 PRWVMDGKAI

-584 WGSQSDVFLAFL
+584 WGSQQDVFLAFL

-602 RYRLSAEDYALLK
+602 RYRLSPEDYALLK

-623 KDSKKEEGKG
+623 KADGRSKKDDKDKKDDRKDGKKEE
-633 KKGDKKNDK
+633 
-642 KDYKK
+642 K
-647 ADKDSIKA
+647 ADSAKLL
-655 VKIEFEGLEDRIVRL
+655 KIEFEGLEDRIVRL
-670 TPNSSRLGDAIVSKD
+670 TPNSSKLGAAIVSKD
-685 GESLYYFSAFEGK
+685 GESLYYFSAFEGS

-716 GGSGYLQ
+716 GGSGSLQ
-723 MDNDGNLYSL
+723 MDKDGNLYSL
-733 GSSMMKIEK
+733 GSSMKKIEK
-742 GDKTTPIT
+742 GDKTTSISYS
-750 FNAQMK
+750 AQMK
-756 LDLAGERE
+756 LDLAAERE

-776 KIFRKDY
+776 KIFRTDY
-783 NGCNWE
+783 NGCDWD
-789 LMLQNYARFMPH
+789 LMVQNYARFLPH
-801 IANNYDFA
+801 ISNNYDFA

-827 FSPSS
+827 FYPSGK
-832 RGDDTAQLGLLYDM
+832 GDATAQLGLLFDM
-846 TEATEGLKI
+846 TEATDGMKI
-855 TAVLEGGP
+855 TAVLEDGP
-863 FCKANSKVKVGDV
+863 FCRANSKVKAGDV
-876 ITAIN
+876 VTAIN
-881 GEPLGKDTDL
+881 GEPLTKDTDL
-891 AQLLNQCKGKK
+891 AQLLNRCKGKK
-902 TLVSLKGSTGTWDE
+902 TLVSLKGSAGTWDE
-916 VILPISRSEQSDLLY
+916 VVLPISKSEESDLLY
-931 KRWIKSRA
+931 RRWIKSRA
-939 AEVER
+939 AEVDR

-954 IEGMNDASFRD
+954 IEGMDDASFRD
-965 IYSDILGKYNLKEG
+965 VYSDILGKYNLKEG

-991 LHEDIEILFSGKKYF
+991 LHEDIEILFSGHKYF

-1064 SVNWETLQDPTLVF
+1064 SVNWETLQDPSLVF
-1078 GVPVVGY
+1078 GVPVIGY

-1099 PDVYILNRPE
+1099 PDVLILNRPE
-1109 TVVTGTDLQLEAAVR
+1109 TVVTGIDLQLEAAVR

>member
-1 MNNYRFSASIFV
+1 MNTKQVLISLLMTIITGSSIH
-13 PLQSIQKIDKVMN
+13 
-26 RKKFLTAVLTA
+26 AY
-37 VFTVSTLLTH
+37 
-47 ASQAITPLWLRD
+47 ASQAVSPLWLRD
-59 VQVSPDGSQVL
+59 VQVSPDGSQIL
-70 FCYKGDIYKVS
+70 FCYKGDLYKVS
-81 TNGGTA
+81 AQGGTA

-97 CSPVWSVDG
+97 CSPVWSADG
-106 KQIAFS
+106 RMIAFA

-119 DIFVMSAEGG
+119 DIFVMPAEGG
-129 SATRLTYHSAP
+129 SATRLTYQSVA
-140 EVPQAFTPDGKWV
+140 EVPQAFTPDGQWV
-153 MFGAQ
+153 LFGAT
-158 IQDPATSVMFPSGR
+158 IQDPAQSAMFPSSR
-172 LTELYKVPVKGG
+172 LSELYKVPVRGG
-184 RTLQVLGTPVEM
+184 RTLQVVGTPVEM
-196 LSFASDGKSF
+196 LSLAPDGKSF

-228 DIWYYDA
+228 DIWFYDA
-235 QSGQHTNITDRPGED
+235 QGGKHTNVTEFAGED
-250 RNPVVSAD
+250 RNPVISAD
-258 GKTLYYLSEDEG
+258 GKTLYFLSERNG
-270 GNMNVYSC
+270 GSMNVYC
-278 QWQGIKAPSPK
+278 CDAKAVGKEPK
-289 PPISMRN
+289 A
-296 VTSFETHPVRFLSI
+296 VTDFKTHPVRFLSI
-310 AKNGLLCYTYN
+310 AKNGMLCYTYN
-321 GEIYTQKSGAQP
+321 GEIYTQKSGAKS
-333 QKLNITL
+333 QKLNILL
-340 TRDDEPAIANLS
+340 TRDDEPVVSDLT

-388 RISQTAGAE
+388 QISQTAGAE

-404 DGRTIVYASER
+404 DGRTLVYASER
-415 NGNWQLYTASIVRDE
+415 NGNWQLFTASIVRDE
-430 DLNFANATLIKEES
+430 DPNFANATLIKEET
-444 VFPELPALKLEGK
+444 VFPELPDLKLEGK

-464 RRYPK
+464 RQNPK
-469 YSPDGKKLAFIE
+469 FSPDGKKLAFIE

-499 TDGSYW
+499 TDGSKW
-505 YDQDGGFDFEWSPDG
+505 YRQDGGFDYEWSPDG
-520 KWFVLSYIANKRDP
+520 KWFVLSYIANRRDP

-552 QSGYMSE
+552 QSAYTSGK
-559 NPRWVMDGKAI
+559 PRWVMDGKAI
-570 LFESERYGMRSHAS
+570 LFVSERYGMRSHAS
-584 WGSQSDVFLAFL
+584 WGSQNDVFLAFL

-602 RYRLSAEDYALLK
+602 RYRLSPEDYALLK

-623 KDSKKEEGKG
+623 ENDKEENRKG
-633 KKGDKKNDK
+633 KKENKKED
-642 KDYKK
+642 KK
-647 ADKDSIKA
+647 ADADS
-655 VKIEFEGLEDRIVRL
+655 VKTLIIEFEGLQDRIVRL

-716 GGSGYLQ
+716 GGSGLLQ
-723 MDNDGNLYSL
+723 MDKDGNLYSL

-742 GDKTTPIT
+742 GDKTTAIT
-750 FNAQMK
+750 YNAQMK
-756 LDLAGERE
+756 LDRAAERE
-764 YMLRHVAKQINK
+764 YMLRHVAKQVNK
-776 KIFRKDY
+776 KIFRTDY

-789 LMLQNYARFMPH
+789 MMLQNYSRFMPH
-801 IANNYDFA
+801 IDNNYDFA

-820 VSHTGGR
+820 VSHSGGR
-827 FSPSS
+827 FSPSLK
-832 RGDDTAQLGLLYDM
+832 GDATAQLGLLYDL
-846 TEATEGLKI
+846 TEPAEGMRI
-855 TAVLEGGP
+855 TAVLEDGP
-863 FCKANSKVKVGDV
+863 FCRANSKVKVGDV
-876 ITAIN
+876 VTAIN
-881 GEPLGKDTDL
+881 GQPLGKDTDL
-891 AQLLNQCKGKK
+891 AQLLNQCTGKK
-902 TLVSLKGSTGTWDE
+902 TLVSLKGSAGTWDE
-916 VILPISRSEQSDLLY
+916 VVLPISRSEQSDLLY
-931 KRWIKSRA
+931 KRWIKGRA

-954 IEGMNDASFRD
+954 IESMNDASFRD
-965 IYSDILGKYNLKEG
+965 VYSDILGKYNLKEG

-991 LHEDIEILFSGKKYF
+991 LHEDIEILFSGKQYF

-1011 GREACDMPSRRYNH
+1011 GREICDMPSRRYNH

-1078 GVPVVGY
+1078 GVPVIGY

-1099 PDVYILNRPE
+1099 PDIFILNRPE

-1124 ELLKEL
+1124 ELLKEVGQK